1 MTPFFTQKT
10 KYRKNQTANSGFT
23 LVELLAVVAILLLVG
38 LIAVFSLNKL
48 RRTLRQHELDA
59 KAQII
64 YVAAQN
70 RLAELRAAGQEAL
83 CINGF
88 DKSDSIVH
96 KMEYDSRHM
105 DESAKNTDF
114 YYLLVNDT
122 SDKFQTAVTALLPSS
137 AVDQELWNGYWCIE
151 FAPETGSIY
160 AVFYSETTLP
170 DHDDLNASYR
180 NFNYRLKTTSVGYY
194 GGDIAQTQDISKFNP
209 SITIE
214 NAEKLIVTFYC
225 NNPVSEKMTFKI
237 DISDKDGGTYTR
249 TITNFAQLDKYNYK
263 YQWILDSLAAEK
275 GIGDAGAARF
285 AAQTGGEVSCG
296 TPITITLTVSSANP
310 SVDTVST
317 SRTTNGLFDD
327 RADLSYGENT
337 ALVSCGRHLANLDS
351 SSRVSS
357 TITSAVQI
365 SDISFSDDP
374 ADPSDWYSLCTAK
387 GVNFKP
393 ISNNHL
399 TSYVGSS
406 SIGGITARH
415 TINGLTVSSS
425 SPAGLFSN
433 FSGKISNVTLVNAN
447 ISSTSA
453 AGALVGRAT
462 GSLKLENCRVY
473 LADSDLSGM
482 KAASADK
489 IPSRITGTH
498 AGGLVGVYENSSTG
512 NAQANGTLIIENS
525 FAATA
530 INSTTAAGGLVG
542 HAAGAVSVSQSY
554 ADCYLTAPVTG
565 GLVGTTT
572 GSGGLTLSD
581 SYAAGYQT
589 ATDSAAG
596 FVAGYLTKATSSYS
610 ACAYLGNPQA
620 VYTTAK
626 TSTSIATDIKNVF
639 YLTSGL
645 DGKQH
650 TDITGTTGGRSYAE
664 MIAAEFL
671 TDLGGTA
678 FTAASADTTHPYN
691 LLGQGLSTY
700 SYPRLANLSHYGD
713 WKAEFETDALVYYEQ
728 YKDGSVGFFGGNV
741 DNLDD
746 GKTILGDGYAVA
758 LSASLNGSL
767 TVTYNGNSVTLS
779 GTATPLTS
787 SYGGTTYYLYPVGM
801 LTTSTDTTTTN
812 FYHSVNVNGRTYQ
825 FNPYFAKT
833 VTTGSGAG
841 VPATVYLRTA
851 RHLYEL
857 SCRYGDLAAATAN
870 TTFRQER
877 DIDYD
882 TYGWTTYTSSTDTVT
897 SQAPIHSAVNAADAG
912 DTGGFRAVYDGDG
925 HTIRGVSFASAGNDV
940 GMFAVVAPM
949 GTVRN
954 VALLSD
960 SSSNTNKKSTVER
973 SGLIQGSTTVVYMG
987 ALAGRNYGTVSN
999 CAVSGYAFGGASGV
1013 AAYQHSTVYLG
1024 GLVGGNLYHKT
1035 HSGRIVSSEAN
1046 CPQAE
1051 VSAYSAAV
1059 YAGGFTGSNAG
1070 GSIQSC
1076 YALGVLKARDVSAST
1091 VRLCGFAGENAG
1103 GALAYCYSATA
1114 LTAAGEAEVYGLT
1127 RTGGSAAQCFYLD
1140 GGTYAYGEGLYAYNV
1155 SGNSFR
1161 VNAAQSP
1168 INGANLETQSLYGFT
1183 KLTASGTEAVYPYP
1197 AVVRDAAGKTVHYGP
1212 WPKQRHIGTM
1222 GVFYWEREQGGN
1234 AGYHLSYIGTDNG
1247 VAFSGSTLCVQHND
1261 SGVVMEYGYGYFFKP
1276 GGLTDTVRLDVS
1288 ANCHLGAV
1296 NEAAGSALKAQM
1308 PEYEFVAYT
1317 TGAGQATDTK
1327 FTGAMYL
1334 TGKETNCTWTL
1345 KYGDAESVY
1354 TLCPFFADAMSLDS
1368 ITDTPFSDAHK
1379 PGTAGKPYQVRSVSQ
1394 LQNINWNYGTKS
1406 VDHSITSSN
1415 DENITKYPYL
1425 GSYRNSVGW
1434 GEDNFGNQTRRYWV
1448 QSHDLDAAAEYKITN
1463 NSDHLFTPIGN
1474 MVDRNNDGGTANPYV
1489 SFFCSDYDGGAYTIR
1504 NVQIEST
1511 AQCVGL
1517 FGYTIGANLKDIVMY
1532 SDRASEIVNGKKGTG
1547 WYAVGGLVGFAGAGK
1562 DNASFTNC
1570 SVSGYTIRDI
1580 RENPSGWGGGCV
1592 GGLVGAT
1599 NMNITGCTAVTDIEL
1614 NPGYNTAWNN
1624 LRVGGIAGVCRATLD
1639 KCYAGG
1645 SITVGKLNTYHSGYG
1660 NSTSIWVGGLVGGII
1675 LRDHGSLES
1684 YMGTTTNALTVRNS
1698 YAFVELPPL
1707 NTNTNKNHVMSS
1719 FAIASNGEMRN
1730 TFSTSTNNKNIYNT
1744 SAFIYN
1750 SYALIDTI
1758 GSTEDYSAFK
1768 DDINSWASKNGNVW
1782 VYQEQ
1787 NNRVQVYGRN
1797 LNTVDSSAE
1806 RRRIILNNERSP
1818 YITYAQMQK
1827 DLQGWLNGGEST
1839 STLKFDTVTVTENG
1853 APIPGKYSFPGAN
1866 AEMLDGL
1873 DFPFPTILTQKDV
1886 AGRTVNVHYG
1896 RWPTSG
1902 LYWERTRTTL
1912 DLCADRSGEGAPT
1925 LTVALYQYPAVT
1937 EATDTPKITLVND
1950 TDGQTSNLLG
1960 VGTPQYDSTA
1970 KRWTVTFTGKGRT
1983 GLVIARAK
1991 LGGHTA
1997 EMTIDVTQTLLL
2009 TSDKAASGVSVR
2021 YGGESETVQ
2030 LTLTDAKN
2038 KPIAAKQGES
2048 LTWEVTATKQ
2058 GGGYDP
2064 GDESIVE
2071 CSAVTAVDAASGLY
2085 QFTVSGFS
2093 GGISTVSVTCT
2104 YTYPEGTGQKSVTAR
2119 LLLNA
2124 KSTRDAVGLVYDAAE
2139 DTRVYAVA
2147 NGEYRSELNDTSKA
2161 GRADVT
2167 VPEFSREV
2175 GKLYLFAG
2183 SGYTELGDFEVV
2195 TSGLSAVNAEGKT
2208 VAVTATPGAIQ
2219 TAEGVQYREVTF
2231 ISTDEALISGE
2242 IVLRHKDG
2250 AVYTLHLEEYTY
2262 KPTT

>member
-88 DKSDSIVH
+88 DKSGSIVH
-96 KMEYDSRHM
+96 KMKYDGTHM
-105 DESAKNTDF
+105 DESSEKIDF
-114 YYLLVNDT
+114 YYLLINDI
-122 SDKFQTAVTALLPSS
+122 SEKQQTAATALLPSS

-170 DHDDLNASYR
+170 DHDDLNTSYR
-180 NFNYRLKTTSVGYY
+180 NFNYRLKTASVGYY

-237 DISDKDGGTYTR
+237 DISDKDGGTFTR

-263 YQWILDSLAAEK
+263 YQWILDSLTAEK

-285 AAQTGGEVSCG
+285 AAQTNYQVSRG

-351 SSRVSS
+351 SSGVNS

-374 ADPSDWYSLCTAK
+374 ADPSDWYSLYTAK

-406 SIGGITARH
+406 SIGGITACH
-415 TINGLTVSSS
+415 TINGLTVSSN

-447 ISSTSA
+447 IGSSTSA

-462 GSLKLENCRVY
+462 GNLTLENCRVY

-512 NAQANGTLIIENS
+512 STQANGTLIIENS
-525 FAATA
+525 FAATT

-542 HAAGAVSVSQSY
+542 HAAGTVSVSQSY

-589 ATDSAAG
+589 ATDGAAG

-626 TSTSIATDIKNVF
+626 TSTSIATDIENVF

-664 MIAAEFL
+664 MIAAQFL
-671 TDLGGTA
+671 TDLGSTA

-700 SYPRLANLSHYGD
+700 SYPRLVNLSHYGD
-713 WKAEFETDALVYYEQ
+713 WQAEFETEALVYYER
-728 YKDGSVGFFGGNV
+728 YSDNSVGFFGGNV
-741 DNLDD
+741 DNLADD
-746 GKTILGDGYAVA
+746 KTIVGDGYAVA
-758 LSASLNGSL
+758 LSAPLNGSL
-767 TVTYNGNSVTLS
+767 TVTYNGKSVTLS

-882 TYGWTTYTSSTDTVT
+882 TYGWTTYTSFTDAVT

-912 DTGGFRAVYDGDG
+912 DTGGFRAVYDGGG

-940 GMFAVVAPM
+940 GMFAVIAPGGM
-949 GTVRN
+949 VRN

-960 SSSNTNKKSTVER
+960 SSSNTNKSTVER

-1046 CPQAE
+1046 CPLAE

-1076 YALGVLKARDVSAST
+1076 YALGVLKALDVSAST

-1140 GGTYAYGEGLYAYNV
+1140 GGTYAYGEGLYAYNA

-1261 SGVVMEYGYGYFFKP
+1261 SGVVMEYGYGYFYKK
-1276 GGLTDTVRLDVS
+1276 DS
-1288 ANCHLGAV
+1288 AATGVTLSASPSCHLGAV

-1317 TGAGQATDTK
+1317 TGAGQATDTE

-1345 KYGDAESVY
+1345 KYGEAKSVY

-1368 ITDTPFSDAHK
+1368 ITGTQFSDAHK

-1394 LQNINWNYGTKS
+1394 LQNINWNYGTRS
-1406 VDHSITSSN
+1406 TTHSILAGNYT
-1415 DENITKYPYL
+1415 DGNITKYPYL
-1425 GSYRNSVGW
+1425 GSYRHSVNR
-1434 GEDNFGNQTRRYWV
+1434 GEDNFGNQARRYWV
-1448 QSHDLDAAAEYKITN
+1448 QSHDLDAAAEYDDP
-1463 NSDHLFTPIGN
+1463 DHLFTPIGN
-1474 MVDRNNDGGTANPYV
+1474 MVDRNNGGGTANPYV

-1532 SDRASEIVNGKKGTG
+1532 SDRGSKIVNDENGTG
-1547 WYAVGGLVGFAGAGK
+1547 WYAVGGLVGFAGAGTTG
-1562 DNASFTNC
+1562 ASFTNC
-1570 SVSGYTIRDI
+1570 SVSGYTIQDTRAN
-1580 RENPSGWGGGCV
+1580 NPDWGGGCV

-1599 NMNITGCTAVTDIEL
+1599 NMNITGCTAVTDIVL
-1614 NPGYNTAWNN
+1614 SPTYDIGYKN

-1645 SITVGKLNTYHSGYG
+1645 SVTAAAMK
-1660 NSTSIWVGGLVGGII
+1660 NSHFGVASSTNIWVGGLVGGII

-1684 YMGTTTNALTVRNS
+1684 YMGTTTNALTVQNS

-1707 NTNTNKNHVMSS
+1707 NTNTNKNHVMAVYSL
-1719 FAIASNGEMRN
+1719 ASNGEMQNSNFTLNGVYNSDAYIQNCYALTDVAAN
-1730 TFSTSTNNKNIYNT
+1730 TSDYIRVGSRADWRRQVELTGNTNSGRRVYLTNNGKT
-1744 SAFIYN
+1744 
-1750 SYALIDTI
+1750 
-1758 GSTEDYSAFK
+1758 
-1768 DDINSWASKNGNVW
+1768 
-1782 VYQEQ
+1782 
-1787 NNRVQVYGRN
+1787 
-1797 LNTVDSSAE
+1797 
-1806 RRRIILNNERSP
+1806 P
-1818 YITYAQMQK
+1818 YITYEQMQTELK
-1827 DLQGWLNGGEST
+1827 DWLNGGEST
-1839 STLKFDTVTVTENG
+1839 STLKFGTVTVTENG

-1902 LYWERTRTTL
+1902 LYWERTRATL
-1912 DLCADRSGEGAPT
+1912 DLCADRSGEVAPT
-1925 LTVALYQYPAVT
+1925 LTVALYQYPAVA
-1937 EATDTPKITLVND
+1937 EATDMPEIALVND
-1950 TDGQTSNLLG
+1950 TDGKTSDLL
-1960 VGTPQYDSTA
+1960 DWTA
-1970 KRWTVTFTGKGRT
+1970 PVYNSAERCWKVTFTGKERT
-1983 GLVIARAK
+1983 GLVIARAT

-2038 KPIAAKQGES
+2038 RPIAAKQGES

-2058 GGGYDP
+2058 GGGYDS
-2064 GDESIVE
+2064 GAVSIVT
-2071 CSAVTAVDAASGLY
+2071 CGDVTAVDAAKGLY

-2104 YTYPEGTGQKSVTAR
+2104 YTYPEGMGQKSVTAR

-2139 DTRVYAVA
+2139 DTSVYTVTSGVYRRAESDVA
-2147 NGEYRSELNDTSKA
+2147 QQGT
-2161 GRADVT
+2161 ADVT

-2195 TSGLSAVNAEGKT
+2195 TSGLSAVDAEGKT

-2231 ISTDEALISGE
+2231 SGTEALISGD
-2242 IVLRHKDG
+2242 IVLTHKTDG
-2250 AVYTLHLEEYTY
+2250 AVYTLHLEKYTY

>member
-10 KYRKNQTANSGFT
+10 KYRKKSTANLGFT

-88 DKSDSIVH
+88 DNSDSIVH

-122 SDKFQTAVTALLPSS
+122 SYKSQTAATALLPSS

-151 FAPETGSIY
+151 FAPKTGSIY
-160 AVFYSETTLP
+160 AVFYSESPLP
-170 DHDDLNASYR
+170 DHDDLNGYYR
-180 NFNYRLKTTSVGYY
+180 NFNYRLRDTAVGYY

-214 NAEKLIVTFYC
+214 NSEKLIVTFYC

-249 TITNFAQLDKYNYK
+249 TITNFAHLDKHNRK
-263 YQWILDSLAAEK
+263 YQWILDSLAKE
-275 GIGDAGAARF
+275 GTLENARF
-285 AAQTGGEVSCG
+285 AAQTEGKVSCG

-327 RADLSYGENT
+327 RADLNYGDNT

-351 SSRVSS
+351 SSGVDS

-374 ADPSDWYSLCTAK
+374 TDPSDWYSLYGAK
-387 GVNFKP
+387 FTP
-393 ISNNHL
+393 ISNKKL
-399 TSYVGSS
+399 TSYNGLSK
-406 SIGGITARH
+406 IGDTAERH
-415 TINGLTVSSS
+415 TINGLTVSSA

-433 FSGKISNVTLVNAN
+433 FSGEISNVTLVNAN

-453 AGALVGRAT
+453 AAGALVGRAT
-462 GSLKLENCRVY
+462 GSLKLANCRVY
-473 LADSDLSGM
+473 LADSDLSSM

-489 IPSRITGTH
+489 IPSRITSTH
-498 AGGLVGVYENSSTG
+498 AGGLVGIYENSSTG
-512 NAQANGTLIIENS
+512 NTQANGTLIIENS
-525 FAATA
+525 FAATT
-530 INSTTAAGGLVG
+530 ISGTTAAGGLVG
-542 HAAGAVSVSQSY
+542 HAAGPVSVSQSY

-589 ATDSAAG
+589 ATNSAAG
-596 FVAGYLTKATSSYS
+596 FVAGHLTSAKQSYS
-610 ACAYLGNPQA
+610 ACAYLGAGA
-620 VYTTAK
+620 VHTTAK
-626 TSTSIATDIKNVF
+626 SGTITINDKVF

-645 DGKQH
+645 EGKQR
-650 TDITGTTGGRSYAE
+650 TDLSNTSGKSYVD
-664 MIAAEFL
+664 MSAAQFL
-671 TDLGGTA
+671 TELGSTA
-678 FTAASADTTHPYN
+678 FAAASADTTHPYN

-700 SYPRLANLSHYGD
+700 SYPRLVNLSHYGD
-713 WKAEFETDALVYYEQ
+713 WQAEFETEALVYYER
-728 YKDGSVGFFGGNV
+728 YSDNSVGFFGGNV
-741 DNLDD
+741 DNLADD
-746 GKTILGDGYAVA
+746 KTILCDGYAVA
-758 LSASLNGSL
+758 LSAPLSGAL
-767 TVTYNGNSVTLS
+767 TVTYSGKSETFNANTLY
-779 GTATPLTS
+779 LTS
-787 SYGGTTYYLYPVGM
+787 TYGGTDYYLYPVDM
-801 LTTSTDTTTTN
+801 LTTGTDTATTN
-812 FYHSVNVNGRTYQ
+812 FYHSVSINNRTYQ

-857 SCRYGDLAAATAN
+857 SLRYGDLAAATAN

-877 DIDYD
+877 DINY
-882 TYGWTTYTSSTDTVT
+882 TTYEWKSYTSYEAIT
-897 SQAPIHSAVNAADAG
+897 SQAPIHSAVNAADVG
-912 DTGGFRAVYDGDG
+912 DTGGFRAVYDGGG
-925 HTIRGVSFASAGNDV
+925 HTVRGVSFVSAGNDV
-940 GMFAVVAPM
+940 GMFAVIAPG

-960 SSSNTNKKSTVER
+960 DNKSTVER

-1127 RTGGSAAQCFYLD
+1127 RVGGSAAQCYYLD
-1140 GGTYAYGEGLYAYNV
+1140 GGTYAYGEGLYAYNA

-1161 VNAAQSP
+1161 FNAAQSP
-1168 INGANLETQSLYGFT
+1168 IKGEELEGQSLYGFT
-1183 KLTASGTEAVYPYP
+1183 KLTASDAYPYP

-1212 WPKQRHIGTM
+1212 WPEQRHIGTM

-1234 AGYHLSYIGTDNG
+1234 AGYHLSYIGTEEGDR
-1247 VAFSGSTLCVQHND
+1247 FSGNTLCVQHND

-1296 NEAAGSALKAQM
+1296 NESAGSALKAQM

-1368 ITDTPFSDAHK
+1368 ITDTQFSDAHK

-1406 VDHSITSSN
+1406 VDHSIASSN

-1434 GEDNFGNQTRRYWV
+1434 REDKFGNQTRRYWV

-1818 YITYAQMQK
+1818 YITYKQMQK
-1827 DLQGWLNGGEST
+1827 DLQDWLNGGESA
-1839 STLKFDTVTVTENG
+1839 SPLLQFGTVTVEENG
-1853 APIPGKYSFPGAN
+1853 AAIHGKYSFPGAN

-1902 LYWERTRTTL
+1902 LYWERTRATL
-1912 DLCADRSGEGAPT
+1912 DLCADRSDEGAPT

-1937 EATDTPKITLVND
+1937 DATVTPEIALVNG
-1950 TDGQTSNLLG
+1950 TDGLLV

-1983 GLVIARAK
+1983 GLVIARAT
-1991 LGGHTA
+1991 LGDHTA

-2021 YGGESETVQ
+2021 YGGASETVL

-2038 KPIAAKQGES
+2038 RPIAAKQGES

-2064 GDESIVE
+2064 GDVSIVDCGE
-2071 CSAVTAVDAASGLY
+2071 VMAKDAANGLY
-2085 QFTVSGFS
+2085 EFTVSGFS

-2124 KSTRDAVGLVYDAAE
+2124 KSTRDAVGLVYDLVE
-2139 DTRVYAVA
+2139 DTRVYTIA
-2147 NGEYRSELNDTSKA
+2147 NGEYRSELNDTPKT
-2161 GRADVT
+2161 GTADVT
-2167 VPEFSREV
+2167 VPTFSREA

-2183 SGYTELGDFEVV
+2183 SGYTELADFAVD
-2195 TSGLSAVNAEGKT
+2195 TSRLSAVDAEGNDMT
-2208 VAVTATPGAIQ
+2208 MPSITLGTIQ

-2231 ISTDEALISGE
+2231 GNTETALISGS
-2242 IVLRHKDG
+2242 IVLTHNLDR
-2250 AVYTLHLEEYTY
+2250 AFYTLRLEKYTY

>member
-1 MTPFFTQKT
+1 MTPFFTIKT

-88 DKSDSIVH
+88 DNSGSIVH
-96 KMEYDSRHM
+96 KMEYDPRHM
-105 DESAKNTDF
+105 DESAKNTNF
-114 YYLLVNDT
+114 YYLLVNDP
-122 SDKFQTAVTALLPSS
+122 SDKSQTAATALLPSS

-180 NFNYRLKTTSVGYY
+180 NFNYRLKTASVGYY

-225 NNPVSEKMTFKI
+225 NNPSETANMTFRV
-237 DISDKDGGTYTR
+237 DISDTFGHTYTR
-249 TITNFAQLDKYNYK
+249 TFTDLSRLDKVNYK
-263 YQWILDSLAAEK
+263 YQWVLDSLAKE
-275 GIGDAGAARF
+275 GTLENARF
-285 AAQTGGEVSCG
+285 AAQTEGKVSCG

-337 ALVSCGRHLANLDS
+337 ALVSCGRHLANSDS

-357 TITSAVQI
+357 AITSAVQI

-374 ADPSDWYSLCTAK
+374 ADPSDWYSLYTAK
-387 GVNFKP
+387 GVNFKS
-393 ISNNHL
+393 ISNNHI
-399 TSYVGSS
+399 TSYIGSS

-415 TINGLTVSSS
+415 TINGLTVSSN

-447 ISSTSA
+447 IGSSTSA

-462 GSLKLENCRVY
+462 GNLTLENCRVY
-473 LADSDLSGM
+473 LADSDLSSM

-525 FAATA
+525 FAATT

-572 GSGGLTLSD
+572 GNGGLTLSD

-596 FVAGYLTKATSSYS
+596 FVAGYLTKATNSYS

-620 VYTTAK
+620 VYTTAN

-664 MIAAEFL
+664 MIAAQFL

-700 SYPRLANLSHYGD
+700 SYPRLVKLSHYGD
-713 WKAEFETDALVYYEQ
+713 WQAEFETEALVYYER
-728 YKDGSVGFFGGNV
+728 YIDNSVGFFGGNV

-758 LSASLNGSL
+758 LSAPLTGSL

-779 GTATPLTS
+779 GTTTPLTS
-787 SYGGTTYYLYPVGM
+787 SYGGTTYYLYPVDM
-801 LTTSTDTTTTN
+801 LTTGTDISDTS
-812 FYHSVNVNGRTYQ
+812 FYHSVTVNGRTYQ

-833 VTTGSGAG
+833 VTTGSGTRA
-841 VPATVYLRTA
+841 PASVYLRTA

-857 SCRYGDLAAATAN
+857 SRHYGDLAAATAN
-870 TTFRQER
+870 TTFRQEC
-877 DIDYD
+877 DIS
-882 TYGWTTYTSSTDTVT
+882 YTSYLWADYTNYGAVSTQT
-897 SQAPIHSAVNAADAG
+897 PITGTAENDG
-912 DTGGFRAVYDGDG
+912 DTGGFRAVYDGGG
-925 HTIRGVSFASAGNDV
+925 HTIRGVSFVSAGNDV
-940 GMFAVVAPM
+940 GMFAVIAPGGM
-949 GTVRN
+949 VRN

-960 SSSNTNKKSTVER
+960 SSSNASKSAVER

-999 CAVSGYAFGGASGV
+999 CAVSGYALGGASGV

-1046 CPQAE
+1046 CPLAE

-1076 YALGVLKARDVSAST
+1076 YALGVLKALDVSNST

-1234 AGYHLSYIGTDNG
+1234 AGYHLSYIGTEEGDR
-1247 VAFSGSTLCVQHND
+1247 FSGNTLCVQHND

-1317 TGAGQATDTK
+1317 TGA
-1327 FTGAMYL
+1327 MYL

-1345 KYGDAESVY
+1345 KYGDAKSVY
-1354 TLCPFFADAMSLDS
+1354 TLCPFFADAISLDS
-1368 ITDTPFSDAHK
+1368 VTGTPFSDAHK
-1379 PGTAGKPYQVRSVSQ
+1379 PGTADKPYQVRSVSQ
-1394 LQNINWNYGTKS
+1394 LQNINWNYVELDATSSIKGAPEQMPFKDDQGENYWSAYPYLVRYQPEDITNVKNNQWQDRRDAAITLIS
-1406 VDHSITSSN
+1406 NSGKGLYWAQSHDVDAYVEVGKADDNFTPIGGLQDIMEIESPRSKPCTAFFTGSFDGQDYTIRNISITSS
-1415 DENITKYPYL
+1415 
-1425 GSYRNSVGW
+1425 
-1434 GEDNFGNQTRRYWV
+1434 
-1448 QSHDLDAAAEYKITN
+1448 
-1463 NSDHLFTPIGN
+1463 
-1474 MVDRNNDGGTANPYV
+1474 
-1489 SFFCSDYDGGAYTIR
+1489 
-1504 NVQIEST
+1504 

-1517 FGYTIGANLKDIVMY
+1517 FGFTSGAQLRNIIMY
-1532 SDRASEIVNGKKGTG
+1532 SDRGSVIKNTADGQN
-1547 WYAVGGLVGFAGAGK
+1547 WYCLGGLVGFAGAGS
-1562 DNASFTNC
+1562 DDTSTAALTNC
-1570 SVSGYTIRDI
+1570 SVSGYTIQD
-1580 RENPSGWGGGCV
+1580 NWKNKPGWGGGCV

-1599 NMNITGCTAVTDIEL
+1599 NMNITGCTAVTDIVL
-1614 NPGYNTAWNN
+1614 NIAYENAYAN
-1624 LRVGGIAGVCRATLD
+1624 LRVGGIVGVCRATLD

-1645 SITVGKLNTYHSGYG
+1645 SIKSTSTVPLKNSASK
-1660 NSTSIWVGGLVGGII
+1660 STSIWASGLVGGIM
-1675 LRDHGSLES
+1675 LRYEGGLSKLVGKADSTLYVKNSYTFVEMPES
-1684 YMGTTTNALTVRNS
+1684 GKNTVRRS
-1698 YAFVELPPL
+1698 
-1707 NTNTNKNHVMSS
+1707 MS
-1719 FAIASNGEMRN
+1719 IASNGEMQVNDFAGVNNSTAYIENCYALADAVQN
-1730 TFSTSTNNKNIYNT
+1730 TYDYKEKKDANWNEQVKLSYAYAGGKRWTYLTNNGKT
-1744 SAFIYN
+1744 
-1750 SYALIDTI
+1750 
-1758 GSTEDYSAFK
+1758 
-1768 DDINSWASKNGNVW
+1768 
-1782 VYQEQ
+1782 
-1787 NNRVQVYGRN
+1787 
-1797 LNTVDSSAE
+1797 
-1806 RRRIILNNERSP
+1806 P

-1925 LTVALYQYPAVT
+1925 LTVALYQYPAVA
-1937 EATDTPKITLVND
+1937 EATDMPEIALVND
-1950 TDGQTSNLLG
+1950 TDRKTSDLLNC
-1960 VGTPQYDSTA
+1960 TA
-1970 KRWTVTFTGKGRT
+1970 PVYNSAERCWEVTFTGKERT
-1983 GLVIARAK
+1983 GLVIARAT

-2021 YGGESETVQ
+2021 YGGESATVQ
-2030 LTLTDAKN
+2030 LTLADAKN
-2038 KPIAAKQGES
+2038 RPIAAKQGES

-2058 GGGYDP
+2058 GGGYDS
-2064 GDESIVE
+2064 GAVSIVT
-2071 CSAVTAVDAASGLY
+2071 CGDVTAVDAAKGLY

-2124 KSTRDAVGLVYDAAE
+2124 KSTRDAVGLVYDLTE

-2147 NGEYRSELNDTSKA
+2147 NGEYRSELNDTPKA
-2161 GRADVT
+2161 GTADVT

-2183 SGYTELGDFEVV
+2183 SGYTKLEDFAV
-2195 TSGLSAVNAEGKT
+2195 SFDGLSAVDAEGKT

-2219 TAEGVQYREVTF
+2219 EAEGVQYREVTF
-2231 ISTDEALISGE
+2231 SGTDEALISGK
-2242 IVLRHKDG
+2242 IVLSHKDG
-2250 AVYTLHLEEYTY
+2250 AVYTLHLEKYTY

>member
-88 DKSDSIVH
+88 DESGSIVH
-96 KMEYDSRHM
+96 KMEYDPRHM

-114 YYLLVNDT
+114 YYLLSNDT
-122 SDKFQTAVTALLPSS
+122 SDKSQTAATALLPSS

-170 DHDDLNASYR
+170 DHDDLNTSYR
-180 NFNYRLKTTSVGYY
+180 NFNYRLKTASVGYY
-194 GGDIAQTQDISKFNP
+194 GGDIAQTQDISKFSP

-225 NNPVSEKMTFKI
+225 NNPVSEKMIFKI
-237 DISDKDGGTYTR
+237 DISDKAGDTYTR

-285 AAQTGGEVSCG
+285 FKQTDGEVSCG

-351 SSRVSS
+351 SSGVNSA
-357 TITSAVQI
+357 ITSAVQI

-374 ADPSDWYSLCTAK
+374 ADPSDWYSLYTAK

-393 ISNNHL
+393 ISNNRL

-406 SIGGITARH
+406 SIGGITACH
-415 TINGLTVSSS
+415 TINSLTVSSN

-447 ISSTSA
+447 ISSTRA

-462 GSLKLENCRVY
+462 GNLTLENCRVY
-473 LADSDLSGM
+473 LADSDLSSM

-525 FAATA
+525 FAATT
-530 INSTTAAGGLVG
+530 INSTAAAGGLVG

-572 GSGGLTLSD
+572 GNGGLTLSD

-596 FVAGYLTKATSSYS
+596 FVAGYLTKATNSYS

-620 VYTTAK
+620 VYTTAN

-664 MIAAEFL
+664 MIAAQFL

-700 SYPRLANLSHYGD
+700 SYPRLVKLSHYGD
-713 WKAEFETDALVYYEQ
+713 WQAEFETEALVYYER
-728 YKDGSVGFFGGNV
+728 YIDNSVGFFGGNV

-758 LSASLNGSL
+758 LSAPLTGSL

-779 GTATPLTS
+779 GTTTPLTS
-787 SYGGTTYYLYPVGM
+787 SYGGTTYYLYPVDM
-801 LTTSTDTTTTN
+801 LTTGTDISDTS
-812 FYHSVNVNGRTYQ
+812 FYHSVTVNGRTYQ

-833 VTTGSGAG
+833 VTTGSGTRA
-841 VPATVYLRTA
+841 PASVYLRTA

-857 SCRYGDLAAATAN
+857 SRHYGDLAAATAN
-870 TTFRQER
+870 TTFRQEC
-877 DIDYD
+877 DIS
-882 TYGWTTYTSSTDTVT
+882 YTSYLWADYTNYGAVSTQT
-897 SQAPIHSAVNAADAG
+897 PITGTAENDG
-912 DTGGFRAVYDGDG
+912 DTGGFRAVYDGGG
-925 HTIRGVSFASAGNDV
+925 HTIRGVSFVSAGNDV
-940 GMFAVVAPM
+940 GMFAVIAPGGM
-949 GTVRN
+949 VRN

-960 SSSNTNKKSTVER
+960 SSSNASKSAVER

-999 CAVSGYAFGGASGV
+999 CAVSGYALGGASGV

-1046 CPQAE
+1046 CPLAE

-1076 YALGVLKARDVSAST
+1076 YALGVLKALDVSNST

-1234 AGYHLSYIGTDNG
+1234 AGYHLSYIGTEEGDR
-1247 VAFSGSTLCVQHND
+1247 FSGNTLCVQHND

-1317 TGAGQATDTK
+1317 TGA
-1327 FTGAMYL
+1327 MYL

-1345 KYGDAESVY
+1345 KYGDAKSVY
-1354 TLCPFFADAMSLDS
+1354 TLCPFFADAISLDS
-1368 ITDTPFSDAHK
+1368 VTGTPFSDAHK
-1379 PGTAGKPYQVRSVSQ
+1379 PGTADKPYQVRSVSQ
-1394 LQNINWNYGTKS
+1394 LQNINWNYVELDATSSIKGAPEQMPFKDDQGENYWSAYPYLVRYQPEDITNVKNNQWQDRRDAAITLIS
-1406 VDHSITSSN
+1406 NSGKGLYWAQSHDVDAYVEVGKADDNFTPIGGLQDIMEIESPRSKPCTAFFTGSFDGQDYTIRNISITSS
-1415 DENITKYPYL
+1415 
-1425 GSYRNSVGW
+1425 
-1434 GEDNFGNQTRRYWV
+1434 
-1448 QSHDLDAAAEYKITN
+1448 
-1463 NSDHLFTPIGN
+1463 
-1474 MVDRNNDGGTANPYV
+1474 
-1489 SFFCSDYDGGAYTIR
+1489 
-1504 NVQIEST
+1504 

-1517 FGYTIGANLKDIVMY
+1517 FGFTSGAQLRNIIMY
-1532 SDRASEIVNGKKGTG
+1532 SDRGSVIKNTADGQN
-1547 WYAVGGLVGFAGAGK
+1547 WYCLGGLVGFAGAGS
-1562 DNASFTNC
+1562 DDTSTAALTNC
-1570 SVSGYTIRDI
+1570 SVSGYTIQD
-1580 RENPSGWGGGCV
+1580 NWKNKPGWGGGCV

-1599 NMNITGCTAVTDIEL
+1599 NMNITGCTAVTDIVL
-1614 NPGYNTAWNN
+1614 NIAYENAYAN
-1624 LRVGGIAGVCRATLD
+1624 LRVGGIVGVCRATLD

-1645 SITVGKLNTYHSGYG
+1645 SIKSTSTVPLKNSASK
-1660 NSTSIWVGGLVGGII
+1660 STSIWASGLVGGIM
-1675 LRDHGSLES
+1675 LRYEGGLSKLVGKADSTLYVKNSYTFVEMPES
-1684 YMGTTTNALTVRNS
+1684 GKNTVRRS
-1698 YAFVELPPL
+1698 
-1707 NTNTNKNHVMSS
+1707 MS
-1719 FAIASNGEMRN
+1719 IASNGEMQVNDFAGVNNSTAYIENCYALADAVQN
-1730 TFSTSTNNKNIYNT
+1730 TYDYKEKKDANWNEQVKLSYAYAGGKRWTYLTNNGKT
-1744 SAFIYN
+1744 
-1750 SYALIDTI
+1750 
-1758 GSTEDYSAFK
+1758 
-1768 DDINSWASKNGNVW
+1768 
-1782 VYQEQ
+1782 
-1787 NNRVQVYGRN
+1787 
-1797 LNTVDSSAE
+1797 
-1806 RRRIILNNERSP
+1806 P

-1925 LTVALYQYPAVT
+1925 LTVALYQYPAVA
-1937 EATDTPKITLVND
+1937 EATDMPEIALVND
-1950 TDGQTSNLLG
+1950 TDRKTSDLLNC
-1960 VGTPQYDSTA
+1960 TA
-1970 KRWTVTFTGKGRT
+1970 PVYNSAERCWEVTFTGKERT
-1983 GLVIARAK
+1983 GLVIARAT

-2021 YGGESETVQ
+2021 YGGESATVQ
-2030 LTLTDAKN
+2030 LTLADAKN
-2038 KPIAAKQGES
+2038 RPIAAKQGES

-2058 GGGYDP
+2058 GGGYDS
-2064 GDESIVE
+2064 GAVSIVT
-2071 CSAVTAVDAASGLY
+2071 CGDVTAVDAAKGLY

-2124 KSTRDAVGLVYDAAE
+2124 KSTRDAVGLVYDLTE

-2147 NGEYRSELNDTSKA
+2147 NGEYRSELNDTPKA
-2161 GRADVT
+2161 GTADVT

-2183 SGYTELGDFEVV
+2183 SGYTKLEDFAV
-2195 TSGLSAVNAEGKT
+2195 SFDGLSAVDAEGKT

-2219 TAEGVQYREVTF
+2219 EAEGVQYREVTF
-2231 ISTDEALISGE
+2231 SGTDEALISGK
-2242 IVLRHKDG
+2242 IVLSHKDG
-2250 AVYTLHLEEYTY
+2250 AVYTLHLEKYTY

>member
-10 KYRKNQTANSGFT
+10 KYRKNKTANSGFT

-88 DKSDSIVH
+88 DKLGSIVH
-96 KMEYDSRHM
+96 KMEYDPRHM
-105 DESAKNTDF
+105 NESAKNTDF

-122 SDKFQTAVTALLPSS
+122 SDKFQTAATALLPSS

-180 NFNYRLKTTSVGYY
+180 NFNYRLKTASVGYY

-285 AAQTGGEVSCG
+285 FKQTGGEVSCG

-351 SSRVSS
+351 SSGVSS

-374 ADPSDWYSLCTAK
+374 ADPSDWYSLYTAK
-387 GVNFKP
+387 SVNFKP
-393 ISNNHL
+393 ISNNRL

-406 SIGGITARH
+406 SIGGITSRH
-415 TINGLTVSSS
+415 TINGLTVSSN

-433 FSGKISNVTLVNAN
+433 FSGEISNVTLVNAN

-473 LADSDLSGM
+473 LADSDLSSM

-498 AGGLVGVYENSSTG
+498 AGGLVGVYENSSAG

-525 FAATA
+525 FAATT

-589 ATDSAAG
+589 AKNSAAG
-596 FVAGYLTKATSSYS
+596 FVAGHLTKATNSYS

-626 TSTSIATDIKNVF
+626 TSTNIATDIKNVF

-645 DGKQH
+645 DGKRH

-700 SYPRLANLSHYGD
+700 SYPRLVKLSHYGD
-713 WKAEFETDALVYYEQ
+713 WQAEFETEALVYYER
-728 YKDGSVGFFGGNV
+728 YSDYSVGFFGGNV

-746 GKTILGDGYAVA
+746 SKTILGDGYAVA
-758 LSASLNGSL
+758 LSAPLSGSL
-767 TVTYNGNSVTLS
+767 TVTYS
-779 GTATPLTS
+779 GKSETFNATTTSYLTS
-787 SYGGTTYYLYPVGM
+787 AYGGTNYCLYPVEI
-801 LTTSTDTTTTN
+801 LTTGTGISDTS
-812 FYHSVNVNGRTYQ
+812 FYHSVTVNGRTYQ

-833 VTTGSGAG
+833 VTTGSGTRA
-841 VPATVYLRTA
+841 PASVYLRTA

-857 SCRYGDLAAATAN
+857 SRHYGDLAAATAN

-877 DIDYD
+877 DVDYD
-882 TYGWTTYTSSTDTVT
+882 TYWWTTYTSSTDAVT
-897 SQAPIHSAVNAADAG
+897 SQEPIHSAVNAADAG
-912 DTGGFRAVYDGDG
+912 DTGGFRAVYDGGG
-925 HTIRGVSFASAGNDV
+925 HPIRGVSFASAGNDV
-940 GMFAVVAPM
+940 GMFTVIAPGGM
-949 GTVRN
+949 VRN

-960 SSSNTNKKSTVER
+960 SSSATSKNTVER

-999 CAVSGYAFGGASGV
+999 CAVSGYALGGASGV

-1114 LTAAGEAEVYGLT
+1114 LTAAGKAEVYGLT

-1140 GGTYAYGEGLYAYNV
+1140 GGTYAYGEGLYAYNA

-1168 INGANLETQSLYGFT
+1168 INGAKLETQSLYGFT

-1212 WPKQRHIGTM
+1212 WPEQRHIGTM

-1276 GGLTDTVRLDVS
+1276 GGLTDTVRLGVS
-1288 ANCHLGAV
+1288 ANCYLGAV

-1317 TGAGQATDTK
+1317 TGA
-1327 FTGAMYL
+1327 MYL
-1334 TGKETNCTWTL
+1334 TDKETNCTWTL
-1345 KYGDAESVY
+1345 KYGEAESVY

-1368 ITDTPFSDAHK
+1368 ITNTPFSDAHK

-1406 VDHSITSSN
+1406 ADHSITSSN

-1425 GSYRNSVGW
+1425 GSYRNSVGR
-1434 GEDNFGNQTRRYWV
+1434 GEDKFGNQTRRYWV

-1474 MVDRNNDGGTANPYV
+1474 MVDTRNDGGKADPYV

-1532 SDRASEIVNGKKGTG
+1532 SDRGSKIVNDENGTG
-1547 WYAVGGLVGFAGAGK
+1547 WYAAGGLVGFAGAGTTG
-1562 DNASFTNC
+1562 ASFTNC
-1570 SVSGYTIRDI
+1570 SVSGYTIQDTRAN
-1580 RENPSGWGGGCV
+1580 NPDWGGGCV

-1599 NMNITGCTAVTDIEL
+1599 NMNITGCTAVTDIVL
-1614 NPGYNTAWNN
+1614 SPTYDIGYKN

-1645 SITVGKLNTYHSGYG
+1645 SVTAAAMKNSHFGVAS
-1660 NSTSIWVGGLVGGII
+1660 STSIWVGGLVGGII
-1675 LRDHGSLES
+1675 LRDHGNLES
-1684 YMGTTTNALTVRNS
+1684 YMGATTNALTVRNS

-1707 NTNTNKNHVMSS
+1707 NTNTNKNHVMAVYSL
-1719 FAIASNGEMRN
+1719 ASNGEMQN
-1730 TFSTSTNNKNIYNT
+1730 SNFTLNGVNNSDAYIQNCYALTDVAANT
-1744 SAFIYN
+1744 SDYIRVGSRADWRGQVELTGNTNLGRRVYLTN
-1750 SYALIDTI
+1750 SGKT
-1758 GSTEDYSAFK
+1758 
-1768 DDINSWASKNGNVW
+1768 
-1782 VYQEQ
+1782 
-1787 NNRVQVYGRN
+1787 
-1797 LNTVDSSAE
+1797 
-1806 RRRIILNNERSP
+1806 P
-1818 YITYAQMQK
+1818 YITYEQMQTELK
-1827 DLQGWLNGGEST
+1827 DLLNGGEST
-1839 STLKFDTVTVTENG
+1839 STLKFGTVTVTENG

-1902 LYWERTRTTL
+1902 LYWERTRATL

-1937 EATDTPKITLVND
+1937 DTTDTPKIALVND
-1950 TDGQTSNLLG
+1950 TDGQVSDLLDWTAP
-1960 VGTPQYDSTA
+1960 VYNSTA
-1970 KRWTVTFTGKGRT
+1970 KCWTVTFTGKGRT
-1983 GLVIARAK
+1983 GLVIARAT
-1991 LGGHTA
+1991 LGGHTT

-2021 YGGESETVQ
+2021 YGGESATVQ

-2038 KPIAAKQGES
+2038 RPIAAKQGES

-2058 GGGYDP
+2058 GGGYDS
-2064 GDESIVE
+2064 GAVSIVT
-2071 CSAVTAVDAASGLY
+2071 CGDVTAVDAAKGLY

-2124 KSTRDAVGLVYDAAE
+2124 KSTRDAVGLVYDLTE
-2139 DTRVYAVA
+2139 DTRVYTIA
-2147 NGEYRSELNDTSKA
+2147 NGEYRSELNDTPKA
-2161 GRADVT
+2161 GTADVT

-2183 SGYTELGDFEVV
+2183 SGYTKLEDFAV
-2195 TSGLSAVNAEGKT
+2195 SFDGLSAVDAEGKT

-2219 TAEGVQYREVTF
+2219 AAEGVQYREVTF
-2231 ISTDEALISGE
+2231 SGTDEALISGD
-2242 IVLRHKDG
+2242 IVLTHKDG
-2250 AVYTLHLEEYTY
+2250 AVYTLHLDKYTY

>member
-59 KAQII
+59 RAQII

-96 KMEYDSRHM
+96 KMEYDPRHM

-122 SDKFQTAVTALLPSS
+122 SDKSQTAATALLPSS

-160 AVFYSETTLP
+160 AVFYSEATLP

-180 NFNYRLKTTSVGYY
+180 NFNYRLKTASVGYY

-237 DISDKDGGTYTR
+237 DISDKSGGTFTR

-285 AAQTGGEVSCG
+285 AAQTNYQVSRG

-374 ADPSDWYSLCTAK
+374 ADPSDWYSLYTAK
-387 GVNFKP
+387 DVNFKP

-406 SIGGITARH
+406 SIGDITARH
-415 TINGLTVSSS
+415 TINGLTVSSN

-433 FSGKISNVTLVNAN
+433 FSGNISNVTLVNAN
-447 ISSTSA
+447 IISNTSA

-462 GSLKLENCRVY
+462 GSLKLANCRVY

-498 AGGLVGVYENSSTG
+498 AGSLVGVYENSSTG
-512 NAQANGTLIIENS
+512 SAQANGTLIIENS
-525 FAATA
+525 FAATT

-554 ADCYLTAPVTG
+554 ADCYLTAQVTG

-596 FVAGYLTKATSSYS
+596 FVAGYLTKATNSYS

-626 TSTSIATDIKNVF
+626 TSTNIATDIVNVF

-645 DGKQH
+645 EGKQR
-650 TDITGTTGGRSYAE
+650 TDLSNTSGKCYVDMS
-664 MIAAEFL
+664 AAQFL
-671 TDLGGTA
+671 TDLGGNA
-678 FTAASADTTHPYN
+678 FAAASADTTHPYN
-691 LLGQGLSTY
+691 LLNQGLSTY
-700 SYPRLANLSHYGD
+700 SYPRLVKLSHYGD
-713 WKAEFETDALVYYEQ
+713 WQAEFETEALVYYER
-728 YKDGSVGFFGGNV
+728 YSDNSVGFFGGNV
-741 DNLDD
+741 DNLADD
-746 GKTILGDGYAVA
+746 KTIVGDGYAVA
-758 LSASLNGSL
+758 LSAP
-767 TVTYNGNSVTLS
+767 LS
-779 GTATPLTS
+779 GTLAVTYSGKSETFNATTTSYLTS
-787 SYGGTTYYLYPVGM
+787 AYGGTNYCLYPVKI
-801 LTTSTDTTTTN
+801 LTTGTDISDTS
-812 FYHSVNVNGRTYQ
+812 FYHSVTVNGRTYQ

-833 VTTGSGAG
+833 VTTGNGTRA
-841 VPATVYLRTA
+841 PASVYLRTA

-857 SCRYGDLAAATAN
+857 SRHYGGLAAATAN

-877 DIDYD
+877 DIGYD
-882 TYGWTTYTSSTDTVT
+882 TYEWTTYTAVT
-897 SQAPIHSAVNAADAG
+897 SQEPIHSAVNAADAG
-912 DTGGFRAVYDGDG
+912 DTGGFRAVYDGGG
-925 HTIRGVSFASAGNDV
+925 HTIRGVSFVSAGNDV
-940 GMFAVVAPM
+940 GMFAVIAPGGM
-949 GTVRN
+949 VRN
-954 VALLSD
+954 VTLLSD
-960 SSSNTNKKSTVER
+960 SSSNTSKSTVER

-987 ALAGRNYGTVSN
+987 TLAGRNYGTVSN
-999 CAVSGYAFGGASGV
+999 CAVSGYALGGASGV

-1046 CPQAE
+1046 CPLAE

-1127 RTGGSAAQCFYLD
+1127 RTGGSAAQCYYLD

-1197 AVVRDAAGKTVHYGP
+1197 AVVRDAVGKTVHYGP

-1288 ANCHLGAV
+1288 ANCRLGAV

-1334 TGKETNCTWTL
+1334 TGEETNCTWTL

-1368 ITDTPFSDAHK
+1368 ISITGTQFSDAHK

-1434 GEDNFGNQTRRYWV
+1434 REDNFGNQTRRYWV
-1448 QSHDLDAAAEYKITN
+1448 QSHDVDAAAEYDDP
-1463 NSDHLFTPIGN
+1463 DHLFTPIGN
-1474 MVDRNNDGGTANPYV
+1474 MVDRNNGGGTANPYV

-1504 NVQIEST
+1504 NVRIEST

-1532 SDRASEIVNGKKGTG
+1532 SDRGSKIVNDENGTG
-1547 WYAVGGLVGFAGAGK
+1547 WYAVGGLVGFAGVGK

-1707 NTNTNKNHVMSS
+1707 NNDANKNHVKATYS
-1719 FAIASNGEMRN
+1719 IASNGEMLN
-1730 TFSTSTNNKNIYNT
+1730 AFAPVTNSVAYIKNC
-1744 SAFIYN
+1744 
-1750 SYALIDTI
+1750 YALIDTAANAN
-1758 GSTEDYSAFK
+1758 DYNAFGKSA
-1768 DDINSWASKNGNVW
+1768 DTNWAAELDLNHYTKNG
-1782 VYQEQ
+1782 E
-1787 NNRVQVYGRN
+1787 NNRQ
-1797 LNTVDSSAE
+1797 E
-1806 RRRIILNNERSP
+1806 KQRRVLITNNGKTP
-1818 YITYAQMQK
+1818 YITYEQMQTALK
-1827 DLQGWLNGGEST
+1827 DLLNGGEST

-1853 APIPGKYSFPGAN
+1853 APIPGKYSFPGAG

-1902 LYWERTRTTL
+1902 LYWERTRATL
-1912 DLCADRSGEGAPT
+1912 DLCADRSDEGAPT

-1937 EATDTPKITLVND
+1937 DDTATPEIALVNG
-1950 TDGQTSNLLG
+1950 TDGQTSDLLS

-1983 GLVIARAK
+1983 GLVIARAT
-1991 LGGHTA
+1991 LGDHTA

-2021 YGGESETVQ
+2021 YGGESATVQ
-2030 LTLTDAKN
+2030 LTLADAKN
-2038 KPIAAKQGES
+2038 RPIAAKQGES

-2064 GDESIVE
+2064 GAVSIVE
-2071 CSAVTAVDAASGLY
+2071 CSAVTAVDAAKGLY

-2124 KSTRDAVGLVYDAAE
+2124 KSTRDAVGLVYDLTE

-2161 GRADVT
+2161 GRADVS
-2167 VPEFSREV
+2167 VPEFSREA
-2175 GKLYLFAG
+2175 GKLYLFVG
-2183 SGYTELGDFEVV
+2183 SGYTKLEDFAV
-2195 TSGLSAVNAEGKT
+2195 SFDGLSAVNVEGKT

-2231 ISTDEALISGE
+2231 SVTEALISGE
-2242 IVLRHKDG
+2242 IVLTHKTDG
-2250 AVYTLHLEEYTY
+2250 AVYTLHLEKYTY
-2262 KPTT
+2262 KPATQEGR

>member
-10 KYRKNQTANSGFT
+10 KYRKNQTTNSGFT

-88 DKSDSIVH
+88 DNSDSIVH
-96 KMEYDSRHM
+96 KMEYDPRHM

-122 SDKFQTAVTALLPSS
+122 SDKSQTAATALLPSS

-170 DHDDLNASYR
+170 DHDDLNTSYR

-237 DISDKDGGTYTR
+237 DISDKDGGTFTR

-275 GIGDAGAARF
+275 GIGNAGAARF
-285 AAQTGGEVSCG
+285 AAQTNYQVSRG

-351 SSRVSS
+351 SSGVNS

-374 ADPSDWYSLCTAK
+374 ADPSDWYSLYTAK

-393 ISNNHL
+393 ISNIRL

-406 SIGGITARH
+406 SIDGITSRH
-415 TINGLTVSSS
+415 TINGLTVSSN

-433 FSGKISNVTLVNAN
+433 FSGEISDVTLVNAN

-462 GSLKLENCRVY
+462 GNLKLANCRVY
-473 LADSDLSGM
+473 LADSDLSNM

-498 AGGLVGVYENSSTG
+498 AGGLVGVYENSSAG

-525 FAATA
+525 FAATT

-565 GLVGTTT
+565 GLVGMTT

-589 ATDSAAG
+589 ATDGAAG
-596 FVAGYLTKATSSYS
+596 FVAGYLTKATNSYS

-626 TSTSIATDIKNVF
+626 TSTNIATDIKNVF

-650 TDITGTTGGRSYAE
+650 TDITGTGGRSYAE
-664 MIAAEFL
+664 MIAAQFL
-671 TDLGGTA
+671 TDLSSTA
-678 FTAASADTTHPYN
+678 FMAASADTTHPYN

-700 SYPRLANLSHYGD
+700 SYPRLVKLSHYGD
-713 WKAEFETDALVYYEQ
+713 WQAEFETEALVYYER
-728 YKDGSVGFFGGNV
+728 YNNNSVGFFGGNV
-741 DNLDD
+741 DNLADD
-746 GKTILGDGYAVA
+746 KTIVGDGYAVA
-758 LSASLNGSL
+758 LSAPLTGSL
-767 TVTYNGNSVTLS
+767 TVMYNGKSVPLSDPANS
-779 GTATPLTS
+779 LTS
-787 SYGGTTYYLYPVGM
+787 SYGGTTYYLYPVDM
-801 LTTSTDTTTTN
+801 LTTSTDTATTN
-812 FYHSVNVNGRTYQ
+812 FYHSVTVNGRTYQ

-833 VTTGSGAG
+833 VTTGSGTRA
-841 VPATVYLRTA
+841 PASVYLRTA

-857 SCRYGDLAAATAN
+857 SRHYGGLAAATAN
-870 TTFRQER
+870 TTFRQEC
-877 DIDYD
+877 DIS
-882 TYGWTTYTSSTDTVT
+882 YTSYLWADYTSYGAVSTQT
-897 SQAPIHSAVNAADAG
+897 PITGTAENAG
-912 DTGGFRAVYDGDG
+912 DTGGFRAVYDGGG

-940 GMFAVVAPM
+940 GMFAVVAPT

-960 SSSNTNKKSTVER
+960 SSSNTSKSTVER

-999 CAVSGYAFGGASGV
+999 CAVSGYALGGASGV

-1046 CPQAE
+1046 CPLAE

-1140 GGTYAYGEGLYAYNV
+1140 GGTYAYGEGLYAYNA

-1212 WPKQRHIGTM
+1212 WPEQRHIGTM

-1234 AGYHLSYIGTDNG
+1234 AGYHLSYVGTDNG

-1261 SGVVMEYGYGYFFKP
+1261 SGVVMEYGYGYFYKK
-1276 GGLTDTVRLDVS
+1276 DS
-1288 ANCHLGAV
+1288 AATGVTLSASPSCHLGAV

-1317 TGAGQATDTK
+1317 TGAGQATDTE

-1434 GEDNFGNQTRRYWV
+1434 GEDKFGNQTRRYWV

-1474 MVDRNNDGGTANPYV
+1474 MVDTRNDGGKAQPYV
-1489 SFFCSDYDGGAYTIR
+1489 SFFCSDYDGGAYTTR

-1684 YMGTTTNALTVRNS
+1684 YMGATTNALTVRNS

-1707 NTNTNKNHVMSS
+1707 NNDANKNHVKATYS
-1719 FAIASNGEMRN
+1719 IASNGEMLN
-1730 TFSTSTNNKNIYNT
+1730 AFAPVTNSVAYIKNC
-1744 SAFIYN
+1744 
-1750 SYALIDTI
+1750 YALIDTAANAN
-1758 GSTEDYSAFK
+1758 DYNAFGKSA
-1768 DDINSWASKNGNVW
+1768 DTNWAAELDLNHYTKNG
-1782 VYQEQ
+1782 E
-1787 NNRVQVYGRN
+1787 NNRQ
-1797 LNTVDSSAE
+1797 E
-1806 RRRIILNNERSP
+1806 KQRRVLITNNGKTP
-1818 YITYAQMQK
+1818 YITYEQMQTELK
-1827 DLQGWLNGGEST
+1827 DWLNGGEST
-1839 STLKFDTVTVTENG
+1839 STLKFGTVTVTENG

-1925 LTVALYQYPAVT
+1925 LTVALYQYPAVA
-1937 EATDTPKITLVND
+1937 EATDMPKIALVND
-1950 TDGQTSNLLG
+1950 TDGQTSDLL
-1960 VGTPQYDSTA
+1960 DWTA
-1970 KRWTVTFTGKGRT
+1970 PVYNSAERCWEVTFTGKGRT
-1983 GLVIARAK
+1983 GLVIAQAT

-2030 LTLTDAKN
+2030 LTLADAKN
-2038 KPIAAKQGES
+2038 RPIAAKQGES

-2071 CSAVTAVDAASGLY
+2071 CSAVTAVDAANGLY

-2093 GGISTVSVTCT
+2093 GGISTVSVTCM

-2124 KSTRDAVGLVYDAAE
+2124 KSTRDAVGLVYDLTE
-2139 DTRVYAVA
+2139 DTRVYTIA

-2195 TSGLSAVNAEGKT
+2195 TSGLSAVDAEGKT

-2231 ISTDEALISGE
+2231 IGTDEALISGD
-2242 IVLRHKDG
+2242 IVLTHKTDG
-2250 AVYTLHLEEYTY
+2250 AVYTLHLEKYTY

>member
-88 DKSDSIVH
+88 DNSDSIVH
-96 KMEYDSRHM
+96 KMEYDPRHM

-114 YYLLVNDT
+114 YYLLVNGT
-122 SDKFQTAVTALLPSS
+122 SDKSQTAATALLPSS

-160 AVFYSETTLP
+160 AVFYSEATLP
-170 DHDDLNASYR
+170 DHDDLNTSYR
-180 NFNYRLKTTSVGYY
+180 NFNYRLKTASVGYY

-237 DISDKDGGTYTR
+237 DISDKDGGTFTR

-275 GIGDAGAARF
+275 GMGDAGAARF
-285 AAQTGGEVSCG
+285 AAQTGGKVSCG

-351 SSRVSS
+351 SSGVNSA
-357 TITSAVQI
+357 ITSAVQI

-374 ADPSDWYSLCTAK
+374 ADPSDWYSLYTAK

-406 SIGGITARH
+406 SIGDITARH
-415 TINGLTVSSS
+415 TINGLTVSSNS
-425 SPAGLFSN
+425 SAGLFSN

-447 ISSTSA
+447 ISSTRA

-462 GSLKLENCRVY
+462 GSLKLANCRVY
-473 LADSDLSGM
+473 LADSDLSSM

-498 AGGLVGVYENSSTG
+498 AGGLVGVYENSSAG

-525 FAATA
+525 FAATT

-565 GLVGTTT
+565 GLVGMTT
-572 GSGGLTLSD
+572 GSGGLNLSD

-596 FVAGYLTKATSSYS
+596 FVAGYLAKATNSYS

-650 TDITGTTGGRSYAE
+650 TDITGTTDGRSYAE

-700 SYPRLANLSHYGD
+700 SYPRLVNLSHYGD
-713 WKAEFETDALVYYEQ
+713 WQAEFETEALVYYER
-728 YKDGSVGFFGGNV
+728 YSDNSVGFFGGNV

-746 GKTILGDGYAVA
+746 DKTILGDGYAVA
-758 LSASLNGSL
+758 LSAPLNGSL
-767 TVTYNGNSVTLS
+767 TVTYNGKSVTLS
-779 GTATPLTS
+779 GTAAPLTS
-787 SYGGTTYYLYPVGM
+787 SYGWTNYYLYPVDM
-801 LTTSTDTTTTN
+801 LTTNTDTATTN
-812 FYHSVNVNGRTYQ
+812 FYHSVTVNGRTYQ

-833 VTTGSGAG
+833 VTTGSGTRA
-841 VPATVYLRTA
+841 PASVYLRTA

-857 SCRYGDLAAATAN
+857 SRHYGDLAAATAN
-870 TTFRQER
+870 TTFRQEC
-877 DIDYD
+877 DIS
-882 TYGWTTYTSSTDTVT
+882 YTSYLWADYTSYGAVSTQT
-897 SQAPIHSAVNAADAG
+897 PITGTAENDG
-912 DTGGFRAVYDGDG
+912 ETGGFRAFYDGGG

-940 GMFAVVAPM
+940 GMFAVIAPGGM
-949 GTVRN
+949 VRN
-954 VALLSD
+954 VALLPD
-960 SSSNTNKKSTVER
+960 SSSNTSKSTVER

-999 CAVSGYAFGGASGV
+999 CAVSGYALGGASGV

-1046 CPQAE
+1046 CPLAE

-1212 WPKQRHIGTM
+1212 WPEQRHIGTM

-1234 AGYHLSYIGTDNG
+1234 AGYHLSYIGTEEGDR
-1247 VAFSGSTLCVQHND
+1247 FSGNTLCVQHND
-1261 SGVVMEYGYGYFFKP
+1261 SGVVTEYGYGYFFKP

-1288 ANCHLGAV
+1288 ANCHPGAA

-1317 TGAGQATDTK
+1317 TGAGQATDTE

-1368 ITDTPFSDAHK
+1368 ITDTQLSDAHK

-1394 LQNINWNYGTKS
+1394 LQNINWNYVELDATSSIKGAPEQIPFEDDQGKNYWSAYPYLVRYQPKDTTHVKNNQWQDRRDAAITLIS
-1406 VDHSITSSN
+1406 NSGKGLYWAQSHDVDAYVEVGKADDNFTPIGGLQDIMEIESPYSKPCTAFFAGSFDGQDYTIRNISITSS
-1415 DENITKYPYL
+1415 
-1425 GSYRNSVGW
+1425 
-1434 GEDNFGNQTRRYWV
+1434 
-1448 QSHDLDAAAEYKITN
+1448 
-1463 NSDHLFTPIGN
+1463 
-1474 MVDRNNDGGTANPYV
+1474 
-1489 SFFCSDYDGGAYTIR
+1489 
-1504 NVQIEST
+1504 

-1517 FGYTIGANLKDIVMY
+1517 FGFTSGAQLRNIIMY
-1532 SDRASEIVNGKKGTG
+1532 SDLGSVIKNTADGQN
-1547 WYAVGGLVGFAGAGK
+1547 WYCLGGLVGFAGAGS
-1562 DNASFTNC
+1562 DDTSTAALTNC
-1570 SVSGYTIRDI
+1570 SVSGYTIQD
-1580 RENPSGWGGGCV
+1580 NWKNKPGWGGGCV

-1599 NMNITGCTAVTDIEL
+1599 NMNITGCTAVTDIVL
-1614 NPGYNTAWNN
+1614 NIAYENAYAN
-1624 LRVGGIAGVCRATLD
+1624 LRVGGIVGVCRATLD

-1645 SITVGKLNTYHSGYG
+1645 SIKSTSTVPLKNSASK
-1660 NSTSIWVGGLVGGII
+1660 STSIWASGLVGGIM
-1675 LRDHGSLES
+1675 LRYEGGLSKLVGKADSTLYVKNSYTFVEMPES
-1684 YMGTTTNALTVRNS
+1684 GKNTVRRS
-1698 YAFVELPPL
+1698 
-1707 NTNTNKNHVMSS
+1707 MS
-1719 FAIASNGEMRN
+1719 IASNGEMQVNDFAGVNNSTAYIENCYALADAVQN
-1730 TFSTSTNNKNIYNT
+1730 TYDYKEKKDANWNGQVELSYAYVGGKRWTYLTNNGKT
-1744 SAFIYN
+1744 
-1750 SYALIDTI
+1750 
-1758 GSTEDYSAFK
+1758 
-1768 DDINSWASKNGNVW
+1768 
-1782 VYQEQ
+1782 
-1787 NNRVQVYGRN
+1787 
-1797 LNTVDSSAE
+1797 
-1806 RRRIILNNERSP
+1806 P

-1827 DLQGWLNGGEST
+1827 DLQGWLNDGEST
-1839 STLKFDTVTVTENG
+1839 STLKFGTVTVEENG

-1866 AEMLDGL
+1866 AEMLNGL

-1912 DLCADRSGEGAPT
+1912 DLCANRSGEGAPT
-1925 LTVALYQYPAVT
+1925 LTVKLYQYPAVT
-1937 EATDTPKITLVND
+1937 NATDTPEIALVND
-1950 TDGQTSNLLG
+1950 TDRQTSDLLDCTAP
-1960 VGTPQYDSTA
+1960 VYNSTA
-1970 KRWTVTFTGKGRT
+1970 KCWTVTFTGTGRT
-1983 GLVIARAK
+1983 GLVIAQAK
-1991 LGGHTA
+1991 LGDHTA

-2021 YGGESETVQ
+2021 YGGESATVQ

-2038 KPIAAKQGES
+2038 RPIAAKQGES

-2058 GGGYDP
+2058 GGGYDS
-2064 GDESIVE
+2064 GAVSIVT
-2071 CSAVTAVDAASGLY
+2071 CGDVTAVDAAKGLY

-2124 KSTRDAVGLVYDAAE
+2124 KSTRDAVGLVYDLTE
-2139 DTRVYAVA
+2139 DTRVYTIA
-2147 NGEYRSELNDTSKA
+2147 NGEYRSELNDTPKA

-2183 SGYTELGDFEVV
+2183 SGYTELGDFAV
-2195 TSGLSAVNAEGKT
+2195 SFDGLSAVDAEGKT

-2231 ISTDEALISGE
+2231 SGTDEALISGE
-2242 IVLRHKDG
+2242 IVLTHKTDG
-2250 AVYTLHLEEYTY
+2250 AVYTLHLEKYTY
-2262 KPTT
+2262 KPATQEGR

>member
-88 DKSDSIVH
+88 DESGSIVH
-96 KMEYDSRHM
+96 RMEYDPRHM
-105 DESAKNTDF
+105 DESAKDTDF

-122 SDKFQTAVTALLPSS
+122 SDKSQTAATALLPSS

-170 DHDDLNASYR
+170 DHDDLNTSYR
-180 NFNYRLKTTSVGYY
+180 NFNYRLKTASVGYY

-225 NNPVSEKMTFKI
+225 NNPISEKMTFKI

-285 AAQTGGEVSCG
+285 AAQTNYQVSCG

-351 SSRVSS
+351 SSGVSP

-374 ADPSDWYSLCTAK
+374 ADPSDWYSLYTAK
-387 GVNFKP
+387 GVNFEP
-393 ISNNHL
+393 ISNNYL
-399 TSYVGSS
+399 TSYVGSPNIS
-406 SIGGITARH
+406 DITSRH
-415 TINGLTVSSS
+415 AINGLAVSSS
-425 SPAGLFSN
+425 SPAGIFSN
-433 FSGKISNVTLVNAN
+433 FSGEISNVTLVNAN
-447 ISSTSA
+447 ISSTGA

-462 GSLKLENCRVY
+462 GNLTLENCRVY

-498 AGGLVGVYENSSTG
+498 AGGLVGVYENSSTS

-525 FAATA
+525 FAATT
-530 INSTTAAGGLVG
+530 INSTAAAGGLVG

-565 GLVGTTT
+565 GLVGMTT

-596 FVAGYLTKATSSYS
+596 FAAGYLTKATNSYS
-610 ACAYLGNPQA
+610 ACAYWGNPQA

-626 TSTSIATDIKNVF
+626 TSTSIVTDIKNVF

-650 TDITGTTGGRSYAE
+650 TDITGTIGGRSYAD
-664 MIAAEFL
+664 MIAAQFL
-671 TDLGGTA
+671 TDLGSTA

-700 SYPRLANLSHYGD
+700 SYPRLVNLSHYGD
-713 WKAEFETDALVYYEQ
+713 WQAEFETEALVYYER
-728 YKDGSVGFFGGNV
+728 YIDNSVGFFGGNV
-741 DNLDD
+741 DNLADD
-746 GKTILGDGYAVA
+746 KTIVGDGYAVA
-758 LSASLNGSL
+758 LSAPLTGSL
-767 TVTYNGNSVTLS
+767 TVMYNGSSVTLS
-779 GTATPLTS
+779 GTPAPLNS
-787 SYGGTTYYLYPVGM
+787 SYGGTTYYLYPVKI
-801 LTTSTDTTTTN
+801 LTTGADISDTS
-812 FYHSVNVNGRTYQ
+812 FYHSVTVNGRTYQ

-833 VTTGSGAG
+833 VTTGSGTRA
-841 VPATVYLRTA
+841 PASVYLRTA

-857 SCRYGDLAAATAN
+857 SRHYGDLAAATAN

-882 TYGWTTYTSSTDTVT
+882 TYGWTTYTSFTDAVT

-912 DTGGFRAVYDGDG
+912 DTGGFRAVYDGGG
-925 HTIRGVSFASAGNDV
+925 HTIQGVSFASAGNDV
-940 GMFAVVAPM
+940 GMFAVIAPGGM
-949 GTVRN
+949 VRN

-960 SSSNTNKKSTVER
+960 SSSNTTVER

-999 CAVSGYAFGGASGV
+999 CAVSGYALGGASGV

-1046 CPQAE
+1046 CPLAE

-1168 INGANLETQSLYGFT
+1168 INGTNLETRSLYGFT

-1197 AVVRDAAGKTVHYGP
+1197 AVVRDAAGKIVHYGP
-1212 WPKQRHIGTM
+1212 WPEQRHIGTM

-1288 ANCHLGAV
+1288 ANCYLDAV

-1317 TGAGQATDTK
+1317 
-1327 FTGAMYL
+1327 TGAMYL

-1368 ITDTPFSDAHK
+1368 ITDTQFSDAHK

-1425 GSYRNSVGW
+1425 GSYRNSVGR
-1434 GEDNFGNQTRRYWV
+1434 GEDKFGNQTRRYWV
-1448 QSHDLDAAAEYKITN
+1448 QSHDVDAAAEYKITN

-1684 YMGTTTNALTVRNS
+1684 YMGTTTNALTVQNS

-1707 NTNTNKNHVMSS
+1707 TDSTNKNHVKAAYS
-1719 FAIASNGEMRN
+1719 IASNGEMLN
-1730 TFSTSTNNKNIYNT
+1730 DFAPVTNSVAYIKNC
-1744 SAFIYN
+1744 
-1750 SYALIDTI
+1750 YALIDTAANANDYNAF
-1758 GSTEDYSAFK
+1758 GRDTGTNWATELDLNHYT
-1768 DDINSWASKNGNVW
+1768 KNGANDSTFW
-1782 VYQEQ
+1782 VDRKKEQ
-1787 NNRVQVYGRN
+1787 RRVLITNNGK
-1797 LNTVDSSAE
+1797 T
-1806 RRRIILNNERSP
+1806 P
-1818 YITYAQMQK
+1818 YITYAQMQTELK
-1827 DLQGWLNGGEST
+1827 GLLNGGEST
-1839 STLKFDTVTVTENG
+1839 STLKFGTVTVEENG
-1853 APIPGKYSFPGAN
+1853 APISGKYSFPGAN

-1912 DLCADRSGEGAPT
+1912 DLCADRSDEVAPT

-1937 EATDTPKITLVND
+1937 DATDTPEIALVND

-1970 KRWTVTFTGKGRT
+1970 KCWTVTFTGTGRT
-1983 GLVIARAK
+1983 GLVIARAT

-2058 GGGYDP
+2058 GGGYDS
-2064 GDESIVE
+2064 GAVSIVE
-2071 CSAVTAVDAASGLY
+2071 CSAVTAVDAAKGLY

-2139 DTRVYAVA
+2139 DTSVYTVTSGVYRRAENDVA
-2147 NGEYRSELNDTSKA
+2147 QQGT
-2161 GRADVT
+2161 ADVT
-2167 VPEFSREV
+2167 VPEFLREV

-2183 SGYTELGDFEVV
+2183 SGYTKLEDFAV
-2195 TSGLSAVNAEGKT
+2195 SFDGLSAVDAEGSEIAMPFVKL
-2208 VAVTATPGAIQ
+2208 GDIQ
-2219 TAEGVQYREVTF
+2219 EAEGVQYREVTF
-2231 ISTDEALISGE
+2231 SGTDEALISGE

-2250 AVYTLHLEEYTY
+2250 AVYTLHLEKYTY
-2262 KPTT
+2262 KPATQEGR

>member
-70 RLAELRAAGQEAL
+70 RLAELRAAGQEDL
-83 CINGF
+83 CTNGL
-88 DKSDSIVH
+88 DETGAIVH
-96 KMEYDSRHM
+96 KMEYDGTHM
-105 DESAKNTDF
+105 DESAKNTNF
-114 YYLLVNDT
+114 YYLLINDK
-122 SDKFQTAVTALLPSS
+122 SEKQQTAATALLPAS

-151 FAPETGSIY
+151 FAHKTGSIY
-160 AVFYSETTLP
+160 AVFYSESPLP
-170 DHDDLNASYR
+170 NHDDLNGYYR
-180 NFNYRLKTTSVGYY
+180 NFNYRLKDTAVGYY

-209 SITIE
+209 SISIE
-214 NAEKLIVTFYC
+214 NAEKLTVTFYC
-225 NNPVSEKMTFKI
+225 YSPVSEKMTFKI

-249 TITNFAQLDKYNYK
+249 TITNFAQLDRYNYK
-263 YQWILDSLAAEK
+263 YQWVLDSLAKEGTLK
-275 GIGDAGAARF
+275 NARF
-285 AAQTGGEVSCG
+285 AAQTEGKVSCG

-337 ALVSCGRHLANLDS
+337 ALVSCGRHLANLDNS
-351 SSRVSS
+351 SGVDS

-374 ADPSDWYSLCTAK
+374 ADPSDWYSLYTAK
-387 GVNFKP
+387 DVNFKP

-399 TSYVGSS
+399 TSY
-406 SIGGITARH
+406 IGLSNISGIDTRH
-415 TINGLTVSSS
+415 AINGLAVSSAA
-425 SPAGLFSN
+425 PAGLFSN
-433 FSGKISNVTLVNAN
+433 FSGEISNVTLVNAN
-447 ISSTSA
+447 ISSASA

-462 GSLKLENCRVY
+462 DSLKLANCRVY
-473 LADSDLSGM
+473 LADSDLSSM

-489 IPSRITGTH
+489 IPSRVTGTH
-498 AGGLVGVYENSSTG
+498 AGGLVGIYENSPSG
-512 NAQANGTLIIENS
+512 SEQANNKLIIENS
-525 FAATA
+525 FAATT
-530 INSTTAAGGLVG
+530 INSTTAAAGLVG
-542 HAAGAVSVSQSY
+542 HAAGPVSVSQSY
-554 ADCYLTAPVTG
+554 ADCYLTAPTTG
-565 GLVGTTT
+565 GLVGTT
-572 GSGGLTLSD
+572 GDNGGLTLSD

-596 FVAGYLTKATSSYS
+596 FVAGYLTKATNSYS
-610 ACAYLGNPQA
+610 ACAYLGAGA
-620 VYTTAK
+620 VHTTAK
-626 TSTSIATDIKNVF
+626 SGTITINDKVF

-645 DGKQH
+645 EGKQR
-650 TDITGTTGGRSYAE
+650 TDLSNTSGKSYTDMSAGS
-664 MIAAEFL
+664 FL
-671 TDLGGTA
+671 TTLGSTA

-700 SYPRLANLSHYGD
+700 SYPRLTNLSHYGD
-713 WKAEFETDALVYYEQ
+713 WQAEFETKALVYYER
-728 YKDGSVGFFGGNV
+728 YSDNSVGFFGGNV

-758 LSASLNGSL
+758 LSSQLSGAL
-767 TVTYNGNSVTLS
+767 TVTYSGKSETFNANTLC
-779 GTATPLTS
+779 LTS
-787 SYGGTTYYLYPVGM
+787 TYGGTNYCLYPVDM
-801 LTTSTDTTTTN
+801 LTTGTDTATTN
-812 FYHSVNVNGRTYQ
+812 FYHSVSINNRTYQ

-857 SCRYGDLAAATAN
+857 SRHYGDLAAATAN

-882 TYGWTTYTSSTDTVT
+882 TYGWTTYTSSTAAVT

-912 DTGGFRAVYDGDG
+912 DTGGFRAVYDGGG
-925 HTIRGVSFASAGNDV
+925 HIIRGVSFVSAGNDV
-940 GMFAVVAPM
+940 GMFAVIAPG

-960 SSSNTNKKSTVER
+960 DNKRTVER
-973 SGLIQGSTTVVYMG
+973 SELIQGSTTVVYMG

-1046 CPQAE
+1046 CPLAE

-1127 RTGGSAAQCFYLD
+1127 RVGGSAAQCYYLD
-1140 GGTYAYGEGLYAYNV
+1140 GGTCAYGEGLYAYNA

-1234 AGYHLSYIGTDNG
+1234 AGYHLSYIGTDDG
-1247 VAFSGSTLCVQHND
+1247 KKISGSTLCTQHND
-1261 SGVVMEYGYGYFFKP
+1261 SGVVMEYGYGYFYKP
-1276 GGLTDTVRLDVS
+1276 NGTTARATLS
-1288 ANCHLGAV
+1288 KSENCHLGV
-1296 NEAAGSALKAQM
+1296 ENKAAGDALHAQM

-1317 TGAGQATDTK
+1317 TGANEASNGL
-1327 FTGAMYL
+1327 YL
-1334 TGKETNCTWTL
+1334 TSMETNCTWTL
-1345 KYGDAESVY
+1345 TYGGATNIY

-1368 ITDTPFSDAHK
+1368 IINGSSTNDPK
-1379 PGTAGKPYQVRSVSQ
+1379 PGTSGKPYQVRSVSQ

-1406 VDHSITSSN
+1406 ANYSITTSN
-1415 DENITKYPYL
+1415 DGNITKYPYL
-1425 GSYRNSVGW
+1425 GSYRDSVKW
-1434 GEDNFGNQTRRYWV
+1434 GEDKFGNQTRRYWV
-1448 QSHDLDAAAEYKITN
+1448 QSHDVDAAAEYNVTN

-1474 MVDRNNDGGTANPYV
+1474 MVDTANNGGKAKPYV

-1511 AQCVGL
+1511 AQSVGL

-1532 SDRASEIVNGKKGTG
+1532 SDRGSEIVNNKNGTG

-1562 DNASFTNC
+1562 TGASFTNC
-1570 SVSGYTIRDI
+1570 SVSGYTVRDI

-1599 NMNITGCTAVTDIEL
+1599 NMNITGCTAVTDIVL
-1614 NPGYNTAWNN
+1614 NVKYDEDWTN

-1645 SITVGKLNTYHSGYG
+1645 SITAKEMQNAWKSYGK
-1660 NSTSIWVGGLVGGII
+1660 STNIWVSGLVGGII

-1684 YMGTTTNALTVRNS
+1684 YMGTTTNALTVQNS

-1707 NTNTNKNHVMSS
+1707 TDSTNKNHVKAAYS
-1719 FAIASNGEMRN
+1719 IASNGEMLN
-1730 TFSTSTNNKNIYNT
+1730 DFAPVTNSVAYIKNC
-1744 SAFIYN
+1744 
-1750 SYALIDTI
+1750 YALIDTAANANDYNAF
-1758 GSTEDYSAFK
+1758 GKSADTNWATELDLNHYT
-1768 DDINSWASKNGNVW
+1768 KNGANDSTFW
-1782 VYQEQ
+1782 VDRKKEQ
-1787 NNRVQVYGRN
+1787 RRVLITNNGK
-1797 LNTVDSSAE
+1797 T
-1806 RRRIILNNERSP
+1806 P
-1818 YITYAQMQK
+1818 YITYKQMQTELK
-1827 DLQGWLNGGEST
+1827 DWLNDGTST
-1839 STLKFDTVTVTENG
+1839 STLQFGTVTVEENG
-1853 APIPGKYSFPGAN
+1853 AAIHGKYSFPGAN

-1912 DLCADRSGEGAPT
+1912 DLCADRSGAGAPT
-1925 LTVALYQYPAVT
+1925 LTVKLHQLPAVT
-1937 EATDTPKITLVND
+1937 NTATPPEITLVND
-1950 TDGQTSNLLG
+1950 TDGQTDNLLS
-1960 VGTPQYDSTA
+1960 VGTPQYNNGY
-1970 KRWTVTFTGKGRT
+1970 WTVTFTGTGRT
-1983 GLVIARAK
+1983 GLAIAQAT
-1991 LGGHTA
+1991 LNGYTA

-2009 TSDKAASGVSVR
+2009 TSDKAATGVSVR
-2021 YGGESETVQ
+2021 YGGASETVL

-2038 KPIAAKQGES
+2038 KPIAVKDGES

-2058 GGGYDP
+2058 GGGYD
-2064 GDESIVE
+2064 DSDVSIVDCGE
-2071 CSAVTAVDAASGLY
+2071 VTAVDAAKGLY
-2085 QFTVSGFS
+2085 EFTVSGFS

-2119 LLLNA
+2119 LLLSA
-2124 KSTRDAVGLVYDAAE
+2124 KSTRDAVGLVYDLVE
-2139 DTRVYAVA
+2139 DTRVYTVA
-2147 NGEYRSELNDTSKA
+2147 NGEYRWELNDTPKT
-2161 GRADVT
+2161 GTADVT
-2167 VPEFSREV
+2167 VPTFSREA

-2183 SGYTELGDFEVV
+2183 SGYTELADFAVD
-2195 TSGLSAVNAEGKT
+2195 TSRLSAVSAEDDPVT
-2208 VAVTATPGAIQ
+2208 VTATPGSIQ

-2231 ISTDEALISGE
+2231 SGADKALISGD
-2242 IVLRHKDG
+2242 IVLRHKTDG
-2250 AVYTLHLEEYTY
+2250 AFYTLRLEKYTY

>member
-88 DKSDSIVH
+88 DNSGSIVH
-96 KMEYDSRHM
+96 RMEYDSRHM

-122 SDKFQTAVTALLPSS
+122 SDKSQTAATALLPSS
-137 AVDQELWNGYWCIE
+137 AVDQDLWNGYWCIE

-170 DHDDLNASYR
+170 DHDDLNTSYR
-180 NFNYRLKTTSVGYY
+180 NFNYRLKTASVGYY

-237 DISDKDGGTYTR
+237 DISDKAGGTYTR

-285 AAQTGGEVSCG
+285 AAQTNYQVSCG
-296 TPITITLTVSSANP
+296 TPITVTLTVSSANP

-351 SSRVSS
+351 SSGVNSA
-357 TITSAVQI
+357 ITSAVPI

-374 ADPSDWYSLCTAK
+374 ADPSDWYSLYTAK
-387 GVNFKP
+387 GVSFKP
-393 ISNNHL
+393 ISNNHI
-399 TSYVGSS
+399 TSYVGLS
-406 SIGGITARH
+406 SIGDITTRH
-415 TINGLTVSSS
+415 TINGLTVSSN

-433 FSGKISNVTLVNAN
+433 FSGEISNVTLVNAN
-447 ISSTSA
+447 IGSTSA

-462 GSLKLENCRVY
+462 GNLTLENCRVY
-473 LADSDLSGM
+473 LTDLSGM

-512 NAQANGTLIIENS
+512 NTQATGTLIIENS
-525 FAATA
+525 FAATT
-530 INSTTAAGGLVG
+530 ITGNIAAGGLVG

-572 GSGGLTLSD
+572 DSDGLNLSD

-596 FVAGYLTKATSSYS
+596 FVAGYLAKATNSYS

-645 DGKQH
+645 DGRQH
-650 TDITGTTGGRSYAE
+650 TDITGTTGVRSYAE
-664 MIAAEFL
+664 MIAAQFL
-671 TDLGGTA
+671 TDLGSTA

-700 SYPRLANLSHYGD
+700 SYPRLVTLSHYGD
-713 WKAEFETDALVYYEQ
+713 WQAEFETEALVYYER
-728 YKDGSVGFFGGNV
+728 YSDNSVGFFGGNV

-758 LSASLNGSL
+758 LSAPLNGSL

-779 GTATPLTS
+779 GTAAPLTS
-787 SYGGTTYYLYPVGM
+787 SYGGTTYYLYPVDM
-801 LTTSTDTTTTN
+801 LATSTDTDTS
-812 FYHSVNVNGRTYQ
+812 FYHSVTVNGRTYQ

-833 VTTGSGAG
+833 VTTGSGTRA
-841 VPATVYLRTA
+841 PASVYLRTA

-857 SCRYGDLAAATAN
+857 SRHYADLAAATAN
-870 TTFRQER
+870 TTFRQEC
-877 DIDYD
+877 DIS
-882 TYGWTTYTSSTDTVT
+882 YTSYLWADYTSYGAVSTQT
-897 SQAPIHSAVNAADAG
+897 PITGTAENDG
-912 DTGGFRAVYDGDG
+912 ETGGFRAVYDGGG

-940 GMFAVVAPM
+940 GMFAVIAPGGM
-949 GTVRN
+949 VRN

-960 SSSNTNKKSTVER
+960 SSSNASKSTVER

-999 CAVSGYAFGGASGV
+999 CAVSGYALGGASGV

-1046 CPQAE
+1046 CPLAE

-1261 SGVVMEYGYGYFFKP
+1261 SGVVMEYGYGYFYKK
-1276 GGLTDTVRLDVS
+1276 DS
-1288 ANCHLGAV
+1288 AATGVTLSASPSCHLGTV

-1317 TGAGQATDTK
+1317 TGS
-1327 FTGAMYL
+1327 MSL

-1368 ITDTPFSDAHK
+1368 ITDTQFSDAHK

-1406 VDHSITSSN
+1406 ADHSITSSN

-1434 GEDNFGNQTRRYWV
+1434 REDNFGNQARRYWV

-1707 NTNTNKNHVMSS
+1707 NNRTNKNHVMSS

-1839 STLKFDTVTVTENG
+1839 STLKFGTVTVEENG
-1853 APIPGKYSFPGAN
+1853 APISGKYSFPGAN

-1886 AGRTVNVHYG
+1886 AERTVNVHYG

-1912 DLCADRSGEGAPT
+1912 DLCADRSGEVAPT
-1925 LTVALYQYPAVT
+1925 LTVALYQYPAV
-1937 EATDTPKITLVND
+1937 ADAADTPEIALVND

-1970 KRWTVTFTGKGRT
+1970 KCWTVTFTGTGRT
-1983 GLVIARAK
+1983 GLVIARAT

-2038 KPIAAKQGES
+2038 RPIAAKQGES

-2064 GDESIVE
+2064 GAVSIVT
-2071 CSAVTAVDAASGLY
+2071 CGDVTAVDAANGLY

-2124 KSTRDAVGLVYDAAE
+2124 KSTRDAVGLVYDLTE
-2139 DTRVYAVA
+2139 DTRVYTIA

-2161 GRADVT
+2161 GTADVT

-2183 SGYTELGDFEVV
+2183 SGYTKLGDFEV
-2195 TSGLSAVNAEGKT
+2195 SFDGLSAVDAEGKT

-2231 ISTDEALISGE
+2231 SGTEALISGD
-2242 IVLRHKDG
+2242 IVLTHRTDG
-2250 AVYTLHLEEYTY
+2250 AFYTLRLEKYTY

>member
-88 DKSDSIVH
+88 DNSGSIVH

-114 YYLLVNDT
+114 YYLLINDT
-122 SDKFQTAVTALLPSS
+122 SDKSQTAATALLPSS

-151 FAPETGSIY
+151 FAPGTGSIY

-170 DHDDLNASYR
+170 DHDDLNTSYR
-180 NFNYRLKTTSVGYY
+180 NFNYRLKTASVGYY

-214 NAEKLIVTFYC
+214 NTEKLIVTFYC

-237 DISDKDGGTYTR
+237 DISDKAGGTYTR

-285 AAQTGGEVSCG
+285 FKQTDGEVSCG

-351 SSRVSS
+351 SSGVSP

-374 ADPSDWYSLCTAK
+374 ADPSDWYSLYTAK

-399 TSYVGSS
+399 TSYIGSS
-406 SIGGITARH
+406 SIGDVTSRY
-415 TINGLTVSSS
+415 TINGLTVSSN

-447 ISSTSA
+447 IISSTSA

-498 AGGLVGVYENSSTG
+498 AGGLVGIYENSPSG
-512 NAQANGTLIIENS
+512 SEQANNKLIIENS
-525 FAATA
+525 FAATTISA
-530 INSTTAAGGLVG
+530 TTAAAGLVG

-565 GLVGTTT
+565 GLVGMTT

-596 FVAGYLTKATSSYS
+596 FAAGYLTKATNSYS
-610 ACAYLGNPQA
+610 ACAYWGNPQA

-626 TSTSIATDIKNVF
+626 TSTSIVTDIKNVF

-650 TDITGTTGGRSYAE
+650 TDITGTTGGRSYAD
-664 MIAAEFL
+664 MIAAQFL
-671 TDLGGTA
+671 TDLGSTA

-700 SYPRLANLSHYGD
+700 SYPRLVNLSHYGD
-713 WKAEFETDALVYYEQ
+713 WQAEFETEALVYYER
-728 YKDGSVGFFGGNV
+728 YSDNSVGFFGGNV

-758 LSASLNGSL
+758 LSAPLTGSL
-767 TVTYNGNSVTLS
+767 TVMYNGNSVTLS
-779 GTATPLTS
+779 GTPAPLNS
-787 SYGGTTYYLYPVGM
+787 SYGGTTYYLYPVDM
-801 LTTSTDTTTTN
+801 LTTSTDTATTN
-812 FYHSVNVNGRTYQ
+812 FYHSVTVNGRTYQ

-833 VTTGSGAG
+833 VTTGSGTRA
-841 VPATVYLRTA
+841 PASVYLRTA

-857 SCRYGDLAAATAN
+857 SCHYGDLAAATAN

-882 TYGWTTYTSSTDTVT
+882 TYGWTTYTSSTNAVT

-912 DTGGFRAVYDGDG
+912 DTGGFRAVYDGGG

-940 GMFAVVAPM
+940 GMFAVIAPG

-960 SSSNTNKKSTVER
+960 DNKRTVER

-1046 CPQAE
+1046 CPLAE

-1127 RTGGSAAQCFYLD
+1127 RVGGSAAQCFYLD
-1140 GGTYAYGEGLYAYNV
+1140 GGTYAYGEGLYAYNA

-1161 VNAAQSP
+1161 FNAAQSP

-1234 AGYHLSYIGTDNG
+1234 AGYHLSYIGTEEGNR
-1247 VAFSGSTLCVQHND
+1247 FSGSTLCVQHDD
-1261 SGVVMEYGYGYFFKP
+1261 SGVVTEYGYGYFFKP

-1288 ANCHLGAV
+1288 ANCYLGAA
-1296 NEAAGSALKAQM
+1296 NPTAASALEAQM
-1308 PEYEFVAYT
+1308 PDYRFVAYT
-1317 TGAGQATDTK
+1317 TGS
-1327 FTGAMYL
+1327 MYL

-1368 ITDTPFSDAHK
+1368 ITDTQFSDAHK

-1394 LQNINWNYGTKS
+1394 LQNINWNYGTRS
-1406 VDHSITSSN
+1406 TTHSILAGNYT
-1415 DENITKYPYL
+1415 DGNITKYPYL
-1425 GSYRNSVGW
+1425 GSYRHSVNR
-1434 GEDNFGNQTRRYWV
+1434 GEDNFGNQARRYWV
-1448 QSHDLDAAAEYKITN
+1448 QSHDLDAAAEYDDP
-1463 NSDHLFTPIGN
+1463 DHLFTPIGN
-1474 MVDRNNDGGTANPYV
+1474 MVDRNNGGGTANPYV

-1532 SDRASEIVNGKKGTG
+1532 SDRGSKIVNDENGTG
-1547 WYAVGGLVGFAGAGK
+1547 WYAVGGLVGFAGAGTTG
-1562 DNASFTNC
+1562 ASFTNC
-1570 SVSGYTIRDI
+1570 SVSGYTIQDTRAN
-1580 RENPSGWGGGCV
+1580 NPDWGGGCV

-1599 NMNITGCTAVTDIEL
+1599 NMNITGCTAVTDIVL
-1614 NPGYNTAWNN
+1614 SPTYDIGYKN

-1645 SITVGKLNTYHSGYG
+1645 SVTAAAMKNSHVGVAS
-1660 NSTSIWVGGLVGGII
+1660 STNIWVGGLVGGII
-1675 LRDHGSLES
+1675 LRDHGNLES
-1684 YMGTTTNALTVRNS
+1684 YMGATTNALTVRNS

-1707 NTNTNKNHVMSS
+1707 NTNTNKNHVMAVYSL
-1719 FAIASNGEMRN
+1719 ASNGEMQNSNFTLNGVYNSDAYIQNCYALTDVAAN
-1730 TFSTSTNNKNIYNT
+1730 TSDYIRVGSRADWRRQVELTGNTNSGRRVYLTNNGKT
-1744 SAFIYN
+1744 
-1750 SYALIDTI
+1750 
-1758 GSTEDYSAFK
+1758 
-1768 DDINSWASKNGNVW
+1768 
-1782 VYQEQ
+1782 
-1787 NNRVQVYGRN
+1787 
-1797 LNTVDSSAE
+1797 
-1806 RRRIILNNERSP
+1806 P
-1818 YITYAQMQK
+1818 YITYVQMQK
-1827 DLQGWLNGGEST
+1827 DLQDWLNDGEST

-1912 DLCADRSGEGAPT
+1912 DLCADRSDEVAPT

-1937 EATDTPKITLVND
+1937 DATDTPEIALVND

-1960 VGTPQYDSTA
+1960 VGAPQYDSTA
-1970 KRWTVTFTGKGRT
+1970 KCWTVTFTGTGRT
-1983 GLVIARAK
+1983 GLVIARAT

-2009 TSDKAASGVSVR
+2009 TSDKAASGVAVR
-2021 YGGESETVQ
+2021 YGGESATVQ

-2038 KPIAAKQGES
+2038 RPIAAKQGES

-2064 GDESIVE
+2064 GAVSIVE
-2071 CSAVTAVDAASGLY
+2071 CSAVTAVDAAKGLY
-2085 QFTVSGFS
+2085 QFTVFGFS

-2124 KSTRDAVGLVYDAAE
+2124 KSTRDAVGLVYDMTE
-2139 DTRVYAVA
+2139 DTRVYTVA
-2147 NGEYRSELNDTSKA
+2147 NGVYRSELNDTPQA
-2161 GRADVT
+2161 GTADVT

-2183 SGYTELGDFEVV
+2183 SGYTKLEDFAV
-2195 TSGLSAVNAEGKT
+2195 SFDGLSAVDAEGKP

-2231 ISTDEALISGE
+2231 SGTEALISGE
-2242 IVLRHKDG
+2242 IVLTHKTDG
-2250 AVYTLHLEEYTY
+2250 AVYTLHLEKYTY
-2262 KPTT
+2262 KPATQEGR

>member
-88 DKSDSIVH
+88 DNSDSIVH

-122 SDKFQTAVTALLPSS
+122 SDKSQTAATALLPSS

-170 DHDDLNASYR
+170 DHDDLNTSYR
-180 NFNYRLKTTSVGYY
+180 NFNYRLKTASVGYY

-275 GIGDAGAARF
+275 GIGNAGAARF
-285 AAQTGGEVSCG
+285 FKQTGGEVSCG

-327 RADLSYGENT
+327 RADLSYGENI
-337 ALVSCGRHLANLDS
+337 ALVSCGRHLANLDNS
-351 SSRVSS
+351 SGVSS
-357 TITSAVQI
+357 AITSAVQI

-374 ADPSDWYSLCTAK
+374 ADPSDWYSLYTVK

-393 ISNNHL
+393 ISNNHI

-415 TINGLTVSSS
+415 TINGLAVSSN

-447 ISSTSA
+447 IISSTGA

-473 LADSDLSGM
+473 LADSDLSSM

-489 IPSRITGTH
+489 IPARITGTH

-512 NAQANGTLIIENS
+512 NTQATGTLIIENS
-525 FAATA
+525 FASTT

-581 SYAAGYQT
+581 SYAAGYQM

-596 FVAGYLTKATSSYS
+596 FVAGYLTKATNSYS

-626 TSTSIATDIKNVF
+626 TSTSIVTDIKNVF

-650 TDITGTTGGRSYAE
+650 TDITGTTGGRRYTE

-691 LLGQGLSTY
+691 LLGQGLSNY
-700 SYPRLANLSHYGD
+700 SYPRLVNLSHYGD
-713 WKAEFETDALVYYEQ
+713 WQAEFETEALVYYER
-728 YKDGSVGFFGGNV
+728 YSDNSVGFFGGNV

-758 LSASLNGSL
+758 LSAPLSGSL
-767 TVTYNGNSVTLS
+767 TVTYNGNPVPLS
-779 GTATPLTS
+779 DPANPLTS
-787 SYGGTTYYLYPVGM
+787 SYGGTNYCLYPVKK
-801 LTTSTDTTTTN
+801 LTTGTDNSDTS
-812 FYHSVNVNGRTYQ
+812 FYHSVTVNGRTYQ

-833 VTTGSGAG
+833 VTTGSGTRA
-841 VPATVYLRTA
+841 PASVYLRTA

-857 SCRYGDLAAATAN
+857 SCHYGNLAAATAN

-877 DIDYD
+877 DINYADYW
-882 TYGWTTYTSSTDTVT
+882 WTTYTSSTDAVT
-897 SQAPIHSAVNAADAG
+897 SQEPIHSAVNAADAG
-912 DTGGFRAVYDGDG
+912 DTGGFRAVYDGGG

-940 GMFAVVAPM
+940 GMFAVIAPG

-960 SSSNTNKKSTVER
+960 DNKRTVER
-973 SGLIQGSTTVVYMG
+973 SELIQGSTTVVYMG

-1046 CPQAE
+1046 CPLAE

-1127 RTGGSAAQCFYLD
+1127 RVGGSAAQCYYLD
-1140 GGTYAYGEGLYAYNV
+1140 GGTYAYGEGLYAYNA

-1161 VNAAQSP
+1161 FNAAQSP
-1168 INGANLETQSLYGFT
+1168 IKGEELEGQSLYGFT
-1183 KLTASGTEAVYPYP
+1183 KLTASDAYPYP
-1197 AVVRDAAGKTVHYGP
+1197 AVVRDAAGKTVHYGT
-1212 WPKQRHIGTM
+1212 WPVQRHIGTM

-1234 AGYHLSYIGTDNG
+1234 AGYHLSYIGTEEGDR
-1247 VAFSGSTLCVQHND
+1247 FSGSTLCTQHDD
-1261 SGVVMEYGYGYFFKP
+1261 SGVVMEYGYGYFYKK
-1276 GGLTDTVRLDVS
+1276 DS
-1288 ANCHLGAV
+1288 AATGVTLSASDNCLRGAE
-1296 NEAAGSALKAQM
+1296 NKAAGDALHAQM
-1308 PEYEFVAYT
+1308 PEYVFVAYT
-1317 TGAGQATDTK
+1317 TGANEASNGL
-1327 FTGAMYL
+1327 YL
-1334 TGKETNCTWTL
+1334 TSMETNCTWTL
-1345 KYGDAESVY
+1345 AYGSAESVY

-1368 ITDTPFSDAHK
+1368 IINGSSTNDPK
-1379 PGTAGKPYQVRSVSQ
+1379 PGTSGKPYQVRSVSQ

-1406 VDHSITSSN
+1406 ANYSITTSN
-1415 DENITKYPYL
+1415 DGNITKYPYL
-1425 GSYRNSVGW
+1425 GSYRDSVKR
-1434 GEDNFGNQTRRYWV
+1434 GEDEFGNQTRRYWV
-1448 QSHDLDAAAEYKITN
+1448 QSHDVDAAAEYNVTN

-1474 MVDRNNDGGTANPYV
+1474 MVDTANNGGKAKTYV

-1511 AQCVGL
+1511 AQSVGL

-1532 SDRASEIVNGKKGTG
+1532 SDRGSEIVNEKNGTG

-1562 DNASFTNC
+1562 TGASFTNC
-1570 SVSGYTIRDI
+1570 SVSGYTVRDI

-1599 NMNITGCTAVTDIEL
+1599 NMDITGCTAVTDIVL
-1614 NPGYNTAWNN
+1614 NVKYDEDWTN

-1645 SITVGKLNTYHSGYG
+1645 SITAKEMQNAWKSYGK
-1660 NSTSIWVGGLVGGII
+1660 STNIWAGGLVGGII
-1675 LRDHGSLES
+1675 LRDHGDLEGS
-1684 YMGTTTNALTVRNS
+1684 MGSTNKSLTVQNS

-1707 NTNTNKNHVMSS
+1707 TDSTNKNHVKAAYS
-1719 FAIASNGEMRN
+1719 IASNGEMLN
-1730 TFSTSTNNKNIYNT
+1730 DFAPVTNSVAYIKNC
-1744 SAFIYN
+1744 
-1750 SYALIDTI
+1750 YALIDTAANANDYNAF
-1758 GSTEDYSAFK
+1758 GRDTGTNWATELDLNHYT
-1768 DDINSWASKNGNVW
+1768 KNGANDSTFW
-1782 VYQEQ
+1782 VDRKKEQ
-1787 NNRVQVYGRN
+1787 RRVLITNNG
-1797 LNTVDSSAE
+1797 NT
-1806 RRRIILNNERSP
+1806 P
-1818 YITYAQMQK
+1818 YITYKQMQK
-1827 DLQGWLNGGEST
+1827 DLQDWLNGGESA
-1839 STLKFDTVTVTENG
+1839 SPLLQFGTVTVEENG
-1853 APIPGKYSFPGAN
+1853 AAIHGKYSFPGAN

-1902 LYWERTRTTL
+1902 LYWERTRATL
-1912 DLCADRSGEGAPT
+1912 DLCADRSDEGAPT

-1937 EATDTPKITLVND
+1937 DATVTPEIALVNG
-1950 TDGQTSNLLG
+1950 TDGLLV

-1983 GLVIARAK
+1983 GLVIARAT
-1991 LGGHTA
+1991 LDDHTA

-2021 YGGESETVQ
+2021 YGGASETVP

-2038 KPIAAKQGES
+2038 KPIAVKQEAGES

-2058 GGGYDP
+2058 GGGYDS
-2064 GDESIVE
+2064 GAVSIVE
-2071 CSAVTAVDAASGLY
+2071 CSAVTAVDAAKGLY

-2124 KSTRDAVGLVYDAAE
+2124 KSTRDAVGLVYDLTE

-2161 GRADVT
+2161 GTADVT

-2183 SGYTELGDFEVV
+2183 SGYTKLEDFAV
-2195 TSGLSAVNAEGKT
+2195 SFDGLSAVDAEGKT
-2208 VAVTATPGAIQ
+2208 VAVTATPGDIQ
-2219 TAEGVQYREVTF
+2219 EAEGVQYREVTF
-2231 ISTDEALISGE
+2231 IGTDEALISGD

-2250 AVYTLHLEEYTY
+2250 AVYTLHLEKYTY
-2262 KPTT
+2262 KPATQEGR

>member
-70 RLAELRAAGQEAL
+70 RLAELRAAGQETL
-83 CINGF
+83 CTNGLGETGA
-88 DKSDSIVH
+88 IVH
-96 KMEYDSRHM
+96 KMEYDGTHM
-105 DESAKNTDF
+105 EESSEKIDF
-114 YYLLVNDT
+114 YYLLVNEN
-122 SDKFQTAVTALLPSS
+122 SDKSQTAATALLPSS
-137 AVDQELWNGYWCIE
+137 AVDQELWDGYWCIE
-151 FAPETGSIY
+151 FAPKTGSIY
-160 AVFYSETTLP
+160 AVFYSETALP
-170 DHDDLNASYR
+170 DHDDLNVYYR
-180 NFNYRLKTTSVGYY
+180 NFNYRLKDTAVGYY

-209 SITIE
+209 SITIK

-275 GIGDAGAARF
+275 GIGDASAARF
-285 AAQTGGEVSCG
+285 AAQTNYQVSCG

-351 SSRVSS
+351 SSRVNS

-374 ADPSDWYSLCTAK
+374 ADPSDWYSLYGA
-387 GVNFKP
+387 NFSP
-393 ISNNHL
+393 ISSKNL
-399 TSYVGSS
+399 TFYNGE
-406 SIGGITARH
+406 SIINGISGRH
-415 TINGLTVSSS
+415 IINGLTVSSD

-433 FSGKISNVTLVNAN
+433 FSGEISNVTLVNAN
-447 ISSTSA
+447 ISSASA

-462 GSLKLENCRVY
+462 GDLKLANCRVY
-473 LADSDLSGM
+473 LADSDLSSM

-489 IPSRITGTH
+489 IPSRVTGTH

-525 FAATA
+525 FAATT
-530 INSTTAAGGLVG
+530 ISGTTAAAGLVG

-565 GLVGTTT
+565 GLVGMTT

-596 FVAGYLTKATSSYS
+596 FVAGHLTSAARSYS
-610 ACAYLGNPQA
+610 ACAYLGAGA
-620 VYTTAK
+620 VHTTAK
-626 TSTSIATDIKNVF
+626 SGTITINDKVF
-639 YLTSGL
+639 YLNSGLESKTPTHISGTSG
-645 DGKQH
+645 K
-650 TDITGTTGGRSYAE
+650 SYVD
-664 MIAAEFL
+664 MSAAQFL
-671 TDLGGTA
+671 TDLGSTA

-700 SYPRLANLSHYGD
+700 SYPRLVNLSHYGD
-713 WKAEFETDALVYYEQ
+713 WQAEFETEALVYYER
-728 YKDGSVGFFGGNV
+728 YSDNSVGFFGGNV

-758 LSASLNGSL
+758 LSAPLNGSL
-767 TVTYNGNSVTLS
+767 TVTYNGSSVTLI
-779 GTATPLTS
+779 GTAAPLTS
-787 SYGGTTYYLYPVGM
+787 RYGGTNYCLYPVDM
-801 LTTSTDTTTTN
+801 LTTGIDTTTTN
-812 FYHSVNVNGRTYQ
+812 FYHSVTVNGRTYQ

-841 VPATVYLRTA
+841 VPASVYLRTA

-857 SCRYGDLAAATAN
+857 SRHYGDLAAATAN

-877 DIDYD
+877 DINY
-882 TYGWTTYTSSTDTVT
+882 TTYEWKSYTSYEAIT
-897 SQAPIHSAVNAADAG
+897 SQEPIRSAVNAADVG
-912 DTGGFRAVYDGDG
+912 DTGGFRAVYDGGG
-925 HTIRGVSFASAGNDV
+925 HIIRGVSFASEGNDV
-940 GMFAVVAPM
+940 GMFAVIAP
-949 GTVRN
+949 GGAVRN

-960 SSSNTNKKSTVER
+960 DSKSTVER
-973 SGLIQGSTTVVYMG
+973 SELIQGSTTVVYMG

-1076 YALGVLKARDVSAST
+1076 YALGALKARDVSAST
-1091 VRLCGFAGENAG
+1091 VRLCGFAGENAS

-1127 RTGGSAAQCFYLD
+1127 RVGGSAAQCFYLD
-1140 GGTYAYGEGLYAYNV
+1140 GGTYAYGEGLYAYNA

-1168 INGANLETQSLYGFT
+1168 ITGANLEKQSLYGFT

-1234 AGYHLSYIGTDNG
+1234 AGYHLSYIGTDDG
-1247 VAFSGSTLCVQHND
+1247 KKISGSTLCTQHND
-1261 SGVVMEYGYGYFFKP
+1261 SGVVMEYGYGYFYKP
-1276 GGLTDTVRLDVS
+1276 NGTTARATLS
-1288 ANCHLGAV
+1288 KSENCHLGV
-1296 NEAAGSALKAQM
+1296 ENTTAGSALHAQM

-1317 TGAGQATDTK
+1317 TGANEASNGL
-1327 FTGAMYL
+1327 YL
-1334 TGKETNCTWTL
+1334 TSMETNCTWTL
-1345 KYGDAESVY
+1345 AYGSAESVY

-1368 ITDTPFSDAHK
+1368 IINGSSTNDPK

-1394 LQNINWNYGTKS
+1394 LQNINWNHSTKS
-1406 VDHSITSSN
+1406 ANYSITTSN
-1415 DENITKYPYL
+1415 DGNITKYPYL
-1425 GSYRNSVGW
+1425 GSYRDSVKW
-1434 GEDNFGNQTRRYWV
+1434 GEDKFGNQTRRYWV
-1448 QSHDLDAAAEYKITN
+1448 QSHDVDAAAEYNVTN

-1474 MVDRNNDGGTANPYV
+1474 MVDTANNGGKAKPYV

-1511 AQCVGL
+1511 AQSVGL

-1532 SDRASEIVNGKKGTG
+1532 SDRGSEIVNNKNGTG

-1562 DNASFTNC
+1562 TGASFTNC
-1570 SVSGYTIRDI
+1570 SVSGYTIQDKRAN
-1580 RENPSGWGGGCV
+1580 NPDWGGGCV

-1599 NMNITGCTAVTDIEL
+1599 NMNITGCTAVTDIVL
-1614 NPGYNTAWNN
+1614 NVTYDVSYTN

-1645 SITVGKLNTYHSGYG
+1645 SITAETMTNRHTGVDK
-1660 NSTSIWVGGLVGGII
+1660 STNIWVGGLVGGII

-1684 YMGTTTNALTVRNS
+1684 YMGTTTNALRVQNS

-1707 NTNTNKNHVMSS
+1707 NSNTNKNHVMAAYS
-1719 FAIASNGEMRN
+1719 IASNGEMQNSSFTLNGISNSDAYIQNCYVLTDVAADTSDYTRVGSRTNWSNRVELTGNGN
-1730 TFSTSTNNKNIYNT
+1730 TRGRRVYLTNNGNT
-1744 SAFIYN
+1744 
-1750 SYALIDTI
+1750 
-1758 GSTEDYSAFK
+1758 
-1768 DDINSWASKNGNVW
+1768 
-1782 VYQEQ
+1782 
-1787 NNRVQVYGRN
+1787 
-1797 LNTVDSSAE
+1797 
-1806 RRRIILNNERSP
+1806 P
-1818 YITYAQMQK
+1818 YITYKQMQK
-1827 DLQGWLNGGEST
+1827 DLQGWLNDGTST
-1839 STLKFDTVTVTENG
+1839 STLQFGTVTVEENG
-1853 APIPGKYSFPGAN
+1853 AAIHGKYSFPGAN
-1866 AEMLDGL
+1866 VEMLDGL

-1912 DLCADRSGEGAPT
+1912 DLCADRSDEVAPT
-1925 LTVALYQYPAVT
+1925 LTVALYQYPSGT
-1937 EATDTPKITLVND
+1937 NTTTPPEITLAND
-1950 TDGQTSNLLG
+1950 TDGQTSDLLV
-1960 VGTPQYDSTA
+1960 VGTPQYNNGY
-1970 KRWTVTFTGKGRT
+1970 WTVTFTGTGRT
-1983 GLVIARAK
+1983 GLVIARAT
-1991 LGGHTA
+1991 LGDHTA

-2021 YGGESETVQ
+2021 YGGASETVP

-2038 KPIAAKQGES
+2038 KPIAVKDGES

-2064 GDESIVE
+2064 GDVSIVD
-2071 CSAVTAVDAASGLY
+2071 CGKVMVKDAANGLY
-2085 QFTVSGFS
+2085 EFTVSGFS

-2104 YTYPEGTGQKSVTAR
+2104 YTYPEGTGWKSVTAR

-2124 KSTRDAVGLVYDAAE
+2124 KSTRDAVGLVYDLVE
-2139 DTRVYAVA
+2139 DTRVYTIA
-2147 NGEYRSELNDTSKA
+2147 NGEYRSELNDTPKT
-2161 GRADVT
+2161 GTADVT
-2167 VPEFSREV
+2167 VPTFSREA

-2183 SGYTELGDFEVV
+2183 SGYTELRDFEVV
-2195 TSGLSAVNAEGKT
+2195 TSGLSAVDAEGNDMT
-2208 VAVTATPGAIQ
+2208 MPSITLGTIQ

-2231 ISTDEALISGE
+2231 SGTETALISGS
-2242 IVLRHKDG
+2242 IVLTHRTDG
-2250 AVYTLHLEEYTY
+2250 AFYTLRLEKYTY

>member
-88 DKSDSIVH
+88 DESDSIVH
-96 KMEYDSRHM
+96 KMEYDPKHM

-122 SDKFQTAVTALLPSS
+122 SYKSQTAATALLPSS

-160 AVFYSETTLP
+160 AVFYSESPLP

-180 NFNYRLKTTSVGYY
+180 NFNYRLKTASVGYY

-237 DISDKDGGTYTR
+237 DISDKSGGTYTR

-285 AAQTGGEVSCG
+285 AAQTENKVSCG

-351 SSRVSS
+351 SSRVNS

-365 SDISFSDDP
+365 SDISFSDDFT
-374 ADPSDWYSLCTAK
+374 DPSDWYSLYAAK
-387 GVNFKP
+387 GVKFNP
-393 ISNNHL
+393 ISNNYI
-399 TSYVGSS
+399 TSYIGSS
-406 SIGGITARH
+406 NISGIDTRH
-415 TINGLTVSSS
+415 TINGLAVSSAA
-425 SPAGLFSN
+425 PAGLFSN
-433 FSGKISNVTLVNAN
+433 FSGEISNVTLVNAN

-453 AGALVGRAT
+453 AAGALVGRAT
-462 GSLKLENCRVY
+462 GSLKLANCRVY

-498 AGGLVGVYENSSTG
+498 AGGLVGVYENSSTV
-512 NAQANGTLIIENS
+512 NTQANGTLIIENS
-525 FAATA
+525 FAATT

-542 HAAGAVSVSQSY
+542 HAAGPVSVSQSY
-554 ADCYLTAPVTG
+554 ADCYLTAPTTG
-565 GLVGTTT
+565 GLVGMTT

-596 FVAGYLTKATSSYS
+596 FVAGYLTKATNSYS
-610 ACAYLGNPQA
+610 ACAYLGAGA
-620 VYTTAK
+620 VHTTAK
-626 TSTSIATDIKNVF
+626 SGTITINDKVF

-645 DGKQH
+645 EGKQR
-650 TDITGTTGGRSYAE
+650 TNLSNTSGESYTV
-664 MIAAEFL
+664 MSAAQFL
-671 TDLGGTA
+671 TELGSTA
-678 FTAASADTTHPYN
+678 FAAASADTTHPYN

-700 SYPRLANLSHYGD
+700 SYPRLVNLSHYGD
-713 WKAEFETDALVYYEQ
+713 WQAEFETEALVYYER
-728 YKDGSVGFFGGNV
+728 YSDNSVGFFGGNV

-758 LSASLNGSL
+758 LSAPLNGSL

-787 SYGGTTYYLYPVGM
+787 RYGGTTYYLYPVGM

-833 VTTGSGAG
+833 VTTGSGTR
-841 VPATVYLRTA
+841 VPASVYLRTA

-857 SCRYGDLAAATAN
+857 SRHYGDLAAATAN

-882 TYGWTTYTSSTDTVT
+882 TYGWTTYTSSTNTVT
-897 SQAPIHSAVNAADAG
+897 SQAPIHSAVNAADVG
-912 DTGGFRAVYDGDG
+912 DTGGFRAVYDGGG
-925 HTIRGVSFASAGNDV
+925 HIIRGVSFASAGNDV
-940 GMFAVVAPM
+940 GMFAVIAPS

-960 SSSNTNKKSTVER
+960 DNKRTVER
-973 SGLIQGSTTVVYMG
+973 SRLIQGSTTVVYMG

-1127 RTGGSAAQCFYLD
+1127 RVGGSAAQCYYLD
-1140 GGTYAYGEGLYAYNV
+1140 GGTYAYGEGLYAYNA

-1161 VNAAQSP
+1161 ANAAQSP
-1168 INGANLETQSLYGFT
+1168 INGANLEKQSLYGFT
-1183 KLTASGTEAVYPYP
+1183 KLTASDAYPYP
-1197 AVVRDAAGKTVHYGP
+1197 AVVRDAAGKTVHYGT
-1212 WPKQRHIGTM
+1212 WPVQRHIGTM

-1234 AGYHLSYIGTDNG
+1234 AGYHLSYTGTDDG
-1247 VAFSGSTLCVQHND
+1247 KKISGSTLCTQHND
-1261 SGVVMEYGYGYFFKP
+1261 SGVVMEYGYGYFYKP
-1276 GGLTDTVRLDVS
+1276 NGTTARATLS
-1288 ANCHLGAV
+1288 KSENCHLGV
-1296 NEAAGSALKAQM
+1296 ENKAAGDALHAQM

-1317 TGAGQATDTK
+1317 TGANEASNGL
-1327 FTGAMYL
+1327 YL
-1334 TGKETNCTWTL
+1334 TSMETNCTWTL
-1345 KYGDAESVY
+1345 TYGDAKSVY

-1368 ITDTPFSDAHK
+1368 IINGSSTNDPK
-1379 PGTAGKPYQVRSVSQ
+1379 PGTSGKPYQVRSVSQ
-1394 LQNINWNYGTKS
+1394 LQNINWNHSTKS
-1406 VDHSITSSN
+1406 ANYSITSSS

-1425 GSYRNSVGW
+1425 GSYRDSVKW
-1434 GEDNFGNQTRRYWV
+1434 GEDKFGNQTRRYWV
-1448 QSHDLDAAAEYKITN
+1448 QSHDVDAAAEYNVTN

-1474 MVDRNNDGGTANPYV
+1474 MVDTANNGGKAKPYV

-1511 AQCVGL
+1511 AQSVGL

-1532 SDRASEIVNGKKGTG
+1532 SDRGSEIVNDANGTG

-1562 DNASFTNC
+1562 TGASFTNC
-1570 SVSGYTIRDI
+1570 SVSGYTVRDI

-1599 NMNITGCTAVTDIEL
+1599 NMNITGCTAVTDIVL
-1614 NPGYNTAWNN
+1614 NVTYDEDWTN

-1645 SITVGKLNTYHSGYG
+1645 SITAKEMKNAWKSYGK
-1660 NSTSIWVGGLVGGII
+1660 STNIWVGGLVGGII
-1675 LRDHGSLES
+1675 LRDHGDLEGS
-1684 YMGTTTNALTVRNS
+1684 MGSTNKSLTVQNS

-1707 NTNTNKNHVMSS
+1707 TDSTNKNHVKAAYS
-1719 FAIASNGEMRN
+1719 IASNGEMLN
-1730 TFSTSTNNKNIYNT
+1730 DFAPVTNSVAYIKNC
-1744 SAFIYN
+1744 
-1750 SYALIDTI
+1750 YALIDTAANAN
-1758 GSTEDYSAFK
+1758 DYNAFGR
-1768 DDINSWASKNGNVW
+1768 DTGTNWAAELDLNHYTKNGANDSTFW
-1782 VYQEQ
+1782 VDRKKEQ
-1787 NNRVQVYGRN
+1787 RRVLITNNG
-1797 LNTVDSSAE
+1797 NT
-1806 RRRIILNNERSP
+1806 P

-1827 DLQGWLNGGEST
+1827 NLQDWLNDGTST
-1839 STLKFDTVTVTENG
+1839 STLQFGTVTVEENG
-1853 APIPGKYSFPGAN
+1853 AAIHGKYSFPGAN

-1912 DLCADRSGEGAPT
+1912 DLCADRSGAGAPT
-1925 LTVALYQYPAVT
+1925 LTVKLYQYPAVT
-1937 EATDTPKITLVND
+1937 NAATPPEITLVND
-1950 TDGQTSNLLG
+1950 TDGQTSDLLS

-1970 KRWTVTFTGKGRT
+1970 KRWTVTFTGTGRT
-1983 GLVIARAK
+1983 GLAIARAT
-1991 LGGHTA
+1991 LNGYTA

-2021 YGGESETVQ
+2021 YGGASETVQ
-2030 LTLTDAKN
+2030 LTLADAKN
-2038 KPIAAKQGES
+2038 RPIAAKDGES

-2064 GDESIVE
+2064 GDVSIVD
-2071 CSAVTAVDAASGLY
+2071 CGKVMVKDAANGLY
-2085 QFTVSGFS
+2085 EFTVSGFS

-2124 KSTRDAVGLVYDAAE
+2124 KSTRDAVGLVYDLTE
-2139 DTRVYAVA
+2139 DTRVYTVA
-2147 NGEYRSELNDTSKA
+2147 NGEYRSELNDTPKA
-2161 GRADVT
+2161 GTADVT
-2167 VPEFSREV
+2167 VPMFSREA

-2183 SGYTELGDFEVV
+2183 SGYTELKDFSVD
-2195 TSGLSAVNAEGKT
+2195 TSGLSAVNAEGNP

-2231 ISTDEALISGE
+2231 GNTETALISGS
-2242 IVLRHKDG
+2242 IVLTHNLDR
-2250 AVYTLHLEEYTY
+2250 AAYTLRLEKYTY

>member
-70 RLAELRAAGQEAL
+70 RLAELRAAGQEDL
-83 CINGF
+83 CTNGS
-88 DKSDSIVH
+88 DNSDSIVH
-96 KMEYDSRHM
+96 KMEFDGTHM

-122 SDKFQTAVTALLPSS
+122 SDKSQTAASALLPSS

-170 DHDDLNASYR
+170 DHDDLNTSYR
-180 NFNYRLKTTSVGYY
+180 NFNYRLKTASVGYY

-237 DISDKDGGTYTR
+237 DISDKTGGTYTR

-275 GIGDAGAARF
+275 GIGNAGAARF
-285 AAQTGGEVSCG
+285 AAQTGGNVSCG

-337 ALVSCGRHLANLDS
+337 ALVSFGRHLANLDS
-351 SSRVSS
+351 SSGVNS

-374 ADPSDWYSLCTAK
+374 ADPSDWYSLYTAK
-387 GVNFKP
+387 GVNFKL

-406 SIGGITARH
+406 SIGDITARH
-415 TINGLTVSSS
+415 TINGLTVSSN

-433 FSGKISNVTLVNAN
+433 FSGEISNVTLVNAN

-462 GSLKLENCRVY
+462 GSLKLANCRVY
-473 LADSDLSGM
+473 LADSDLSSM

-498 AGGLVGVYENSSTG
+498 AGGLVGACENSSSG

-525 FAATA
+525 FAATT

-542 HAAGAVSVSQSY
+542 HAAGPVSVSQSY

-565 GLVGTTT
+565 GLAGTTT

-596 FVAGYLTKATSSYS
+596 FVAGYLTKATNSYS

-664 MIAAEFL
+664 MIAAQFL
-671 TDLGGTA
+671 TDLGSTA

-700 SYPRLANLSHYGD
+700 SYPRLVNLSHYGD
-713 WKAEFETDALVYYEQ
+713 WQAEFETEALVYYER
-728 YKDGSVGFFGGNV
+728 YSDYSVGFFGGNV

-746 GKTILGDGYAVA
+746 SKTILGDGYAVA
-758 LSASLNGSL
+758 LSAPLSGSL
-767 TVTYNGNSVTLS
+767 TVTYS
-779 GTATPLTS
+779 GKSETFNATTTSYLTS
-787 SYGGTTYYLYPVGM
+787 AYGGTNYCLYPVEI
-801 LTTSTDTTTTN
+801 LTTGTGISDTS
-812 FYHSVNVNGRTYQ
+812 FYHSVTVNGRTYQ

-833 VTTGSGAG
+833 VTTGSGTRA
-841 VPATVYLRTA
+841 PASVYLRTA

-857 SCRYGDLAAATAN
+857 SRHYGDLAAATAN

-877 DIDYD
+877 DVDYD
-882 TYGWTTYTSSTDTVT
+882 TYWWTTYTSSTDAVT
-897 SQAPIHSAVNAADAG
+897 SQEPIHSAVNAADAG
-912 DTGGFRAVYDGDG
+912 DTGGFRAVYDGGG
-925 HTIRGVSFASAGNDV
+925 HPIRGVSFASAGNDV
-940 GMFAVVAPM
+940 GMFTVIAPGGM
-949 GTVRN
+949 VRN

-960 SSSNTNKKSTVER
+960 SSSATSKNTVER

-999 CAVSGYAFGGASGV
+999 CAVSGYALGGASGV

-1114 LTAAGEAEVYGLT
+1114 LTAAGKAEVYGLT

-1140 GGTYAYGEGLYAYNV
+1140 GGTYAYGEGLYAYNA

-1168 INGANLETQSLYGFT
+1168 INGAKLETQSLYGFT

-1212 WPKQRHIGTM
+1212 WPEQRHIGTM

-1276 GGLTDTVRLDVS
+1276 GGLTDTVRLGVS
-1288 ANCHLGAV
+1288 ANCYLGAV

-1317 TGAGQATDTK
+1317 TGA
-1327 FTGAMYL
+1327 MYL
-1334 TGKETNCTWTL
+1334 TDKETNCTWTL
-1345 KYGDAESVY
+1345 KYGEAESVY

-1368 ITDTPFSDAHK
+1368 ITNTPFSDAHK

-1406 VDHSITSSN
+1406 ADHSITSSN

-1425 GSYRNSVGW
+1425 GSYRNSVGR
-1434 GEDNFGNQTRRYWV
+1434 GEDKFGNQTRRYWV

-1474 MVDRNNDGGTANPYV
+1474 MVDTRNDGGKADPYV

-1532 SDRASEIVNGKKGTG
+1532 SDRGSKIVNDENGTG
-1547 WYAVGGLVGFAGAGK
+1547 WYAAGGLVGFAGAGTTG
-1562 DNASFTNC
+1562 ASFTNC
-1570 SVSGYTIRDI
+1570 SVSGYTIQDTRAN
-1580 RENPSGWGGGCV
+1580 NPDWGGGCV

-1599 NMNITGCTAVTDIEL
+1599 NMNITGCTAVTDIVL
-1614 NPGYNTAWNN
+1614 SPTYDIGYKN

-1645 SITVGKLNTYHSGYG
+1645 SVTAAAMKNSHFGVAS
-1660 NSTSIWVGGLVGGII
+1660 STSIWVGGLVGGII
-1675 LRDHGSLES
+1675 LRDHGNLES
-1684 YMGTTTNALTVRNS
+1684 YMGATTNALTVRNS

-1707 NTNTNKNHVMSS
+1707 NTNTNKNHVMAVYSL
-1719 FAIASNGEMRN
+1719 ASNGEMQN
-1730 TFSTSTNNKNIYNT
+1730 SNFTLNGVNNSDAYIQNCYALTDVAANT
-1744 SAFIYN
+1744 SDYIRVGSRADWRGQVELTGNTNLGRRVYLTN
-1750 SYALIDTI
+1750 SGKT
-1758 GSTEDYSAFK
+1758 
-1768 DDINSWASKNGNVW
+1768 
-1782 VYQEQ
+1782 
-1787 NNRVQVYGRN
+1787 
-1797 LNTVDSSAE
+1797 
-1806 RRRIILNNERSP
+1806 P
-1818 YITYAQMQK
+1818 YITYEQMQTELK
-1827 DLQGWLNGGEST
+1827 DLLNGGEST
-1839 STLKFDTVTVTENG
+1839 STLKFGTVTVTENG

-1902 LYWERTRTTL
+1902 LYWERTRATL

-1937 EATDTPKITLVND
+1937 DTTDTPKIALVND
-1950 TDGQTSNLLG
+1950 TDGQVSDLLDWTAP
-1960 VGTPQYDSTA
+1960 VYNSTA
-1970 KRWTVTFTGKGRT
+1970 KCWTVTFTGKGRT
-1983 GLVIARAK
+1983 GLVIARAT
-1991 LGGHTA
+1991 LGGHTT

-2021 YGGESETVQ
+2021 YGGESATVQ

-2038 KPIAAKQGES
+2038 RPIAAKQGES

-2058 GGGYDP
+2058 GGGYDS
-2064 GDESIVE
+2064 GAVSIVT
-2071 CSAVTAVDAASGLY
+2071 CGDVTAVDAAKGLY

-2124 KSTRDAVGLVYDAAE
+2124 KSTRDAVGLVYDLTE

-2161 GRADVT
+2161 GTADVT

-2183 SGYTELGDFEVV
+2183 SGYTKLEDFAVV
-2195 TSGLSAVNAEGKT
+2195 TSGLSAVDAEGKT
-2208 VAVTATPGAIQ
+2208 VAVTATPGDIQ
-2219 TAEGVQYREVTF
+2219 EAEGVQYREVTF
-2231 ISTDEALISGE
+2231 IGTDEALISGD
-2242 IVLRHKDG
+2242 IVLTHKTDG
-2250 AVYTLHLEEYTY
+2250 AVYTLHLEKYTY

>member
-1 MTPFFTQKT
+1 MTPFFTRKT

-88 DKSDSIVH
+88 DNSDSIVH
-96 KMEYDSRHM
+96 KMEYDPRHM

-122 SDKFQTAVTALLPSS
+122 SYKSQTAATALLPSS

-170 DHDDLNASYR
+170 DHDDLNTSYR
-180 NFNYRLKTTSVGYY
+180 NFNYRLKTASVGYY

-237 DISDKDGGTYTR
+237 DILDKDGGTFTR

-263 YQWILDSLAAEK
+263 YQWILDSLTAEK

-285 AAQTGGEVSCG
+285 SAQTNYQVSRG

-351 SSRVSS
+351 SSGVSS

-374 ADPSDWYSLCTAK
+374 ADPSDWYSLYTAK
-387 GVNFKP
+387 GVNFNP

-406 SIGGITARH
+406 SIRDITARH
-415 TINGLTVSSS
+415 TINGLTVSSN

-433 FSGKISNVTLVNAN
+433 FSGEISNVTLVNAN

-453 AGALVGRAT
+453 TGALVGRAT
-462 GSLKLENCRVY
+462 GSLKLANCRVY
-473 LADSDLSGM
+473 LADSDLSSM
-482 KAASADK
+482 KAVSADK

-525 FAATA
+525 FAATT
-530 INSTTAAGGLVG
+530 ITGNIAAGGLVG

-554 ADCYLTAPVTG
+554 ADCYLTAPLTG

-596 FVAGYLTKATSSYS
+596 FVAGYLTKATNSYS

-626 TSTSIATDIKNVF
+626 TSTNIATDIKNVF

-645 DGKQH
+645 DGKRH
-650 TDITGTTGGRSYAE
+650 TDITGTTGGRSYAD
-664 MIAAEFL
+664 MIAAQFL
-671 TDLGGTA
+671 TDLGSTA

-700 SYPRLANLSHYGD
+700 SYPRLVNLSHYGD
-713 WKAEFETDALVYYEQ
+713 WQAEFETEALVYYER
-728 YKDGSVGFFGGNV
+728 YIDNSVGFFGGNV
-741 DNLDD
+741 DNLADD
-746 GKTILGDGYAVA
+746 KTIVGDGYAVA
-758 LSASLNGSL
+758 LSAP
-767 TVTYNGNSVTLS
+767 LS
-779 GTATPLTS
+779 GTLAVTYSGKSETFNATTTSYLTS
-787 SYGGTTYYLYPVGM
+787 AYGGTNYCLYPVEI
-801 LTTSTDTTTTN
+801 LTTGTDISDTS
-812 FYHSVNVNGRTYQ
+812 FYHSVSINNRTYQ

-857 SCRYGDLAAATAN
+857 SRHYGDLAAATAN

-882 TYGWTTYTSSTDTVT
+882 TYGWTTYTSSTDAVT
-897 SQAPIHSAVNAADAG
+897 SQEPIHSAVNAADAG
-912 DTGGFRAVYDGDG
+912 DTGGFRAVYDGGG
-925 HTIRGVSFASAGNDV
+925 HTIRGVSFVSAGNDV
-940 GMFAVVAPM
+940 GMFAVIAPGGM
-949 GTVRN
+949 VRN

-960 SSSNTNKKSTVER
+960 SSSNTSKSTVER

-1046 CPQAE
+1046 CPLAE

-1076 YALGVLKARDVSAST
+1076 YALGVLKALDVSNST

-1140 GGTYAYGEGLYAYNV
+1140 GGTYAYGEGLYAYNA

-1212 WPKQRHIGTM
+1212 WPKQRHIGTT

-1234 AGYHLSYIGTDNG
+1234 AGYHLSYIGTEEGDR
-1247 VAFSGSTLCVQHND
+1247 FSGSTLCTQHDD
-1261 SGVVMEYGYGYFFKP
+1261 SGVVMEYGYGYFYKK
-1276 GGLTDTVRLDVS
+1276 DS
-1288 ANCHLGAV
+1288 AATGVTLSASPSCHLGAV

-1317 TGAGQATDTK
+1317 TGAGQATDTE

-1434 GEDNFGNQTRRYWV
+1434 GEDKFGNQTRRYWV

-1474 MVDRNNDGGTANPYV
+1474 MVDTRNDGGKAQPYV
-1489 SFFCSDYDGGAYTIR
+1489 SFFCSDYDGGAYTTR

-1684 YMGTTTNALTVRNS
+1684 YMGATTNALTVRNS

-1707 NTNTNKNHVMSS
+1707 NNDANKNHVKATYS
-1719 FAIASNGEMRN
+1719 IASNGEMLN
-1730 TFSTSTNNKNIYNT
+1730 AFAPVTNSVAYIKNC
-1744 SAFIYN
+1744 
-1750 SYALIDTI
+1750 YALIDTAANAN
-1758 GSTEDYSAFK
+1758 DYNAFGKSA
-1768 DDINSWASKNGNVW
+1768 DTNWAAELDLNHYTKNG
-1782 VYQEQ
+1782 E
-1787 NNRVQVYGRN
+1787 NNRQ
-1797 LNTVDSSAE
+1797 E
-1806 RRRIILNNERSP
+1806 KQRRVLITNNGKTP
-1818 YITYAQMQK
+1818 YITYEQMQTELK
-1827 DLQGWLNGGEST
+1827 DWLNGGEST
-1839 STLKFDTVTVTENG
+1839 STLKFGTVTVTENG

-1925 LTVALYQYPAVT
+1925 LTVKLYQYPAVT
-1937 EATDTPKITLVND
+1937 EATDMPEIALVND
-1950 TDGQTSNLLG
+1950 TDGKTSDLLDWTAP
-1960 VGTPQYDSTA
+1960 VYNSTA
-1970 KRWTVTFTGKGRT
+1970 KCWTVTFTGTGRT
-1983 GLVIARAK
+1983 GLVIAQAK

-2021 YGGESETVQ
+2021 YGGESATVQ

-2038 KPIAAKQGES
+2038 RPIAAKQGES

-2058 GGGYDP
+2058 GGGYDS
-2064 GDESIVE
+2064 GAVSIVT
-2071 CSAVTAVDAASGLY
+2071 CGNVTAVDAANGLY

-2124 KSTRDAVGLVYDAAE
+2124 KSTRDAVGLVYDLTE
-2139 DTRVYAVA
+2139 DTRVYTIA
-2147 NGEYRSELNDTSKA
+2147 NGEYRSELYDTSKA

-2183 SGYTELGDFEVV
+2183 SGYTELGDFAVV
-2195 TSGLSAVNAEGKT
+2195 TSGLSAVDAEGKT

-2231 ISTDEALISGE
+2231 SGTEALISGD
-2242 IVLRHKDG
+2242 IVLTHKTDG
-2250 AVYTLHLEEYTY
+2250 AVYTLHLEKYTY